1 MKKLMQKGILGILLV
16 LAIFMCIP
24 IEARADDGIVVEKDG
39 DFLYRVEGESDNPE
53 VTIYSY
59 VGSDTDVTVP
69 SEIKGKPVTTLHGT
83 FSGKKTVKKVTVP
96 EGVRLIEYNA
106 FFGCTA
112 LTTVV
117 LPSSLEEMTEYTFYE
132 CTNLKTVSLDTA
144 NSKLTKIGQYSF
156 AYCEKLTGFDIPS
169 SLKELEEGVFFRCS
183 SLKKIIIPDT
193 VEKIDRSAFYECT
206 NVIEIKIP
214 GTVKEASDIA
224 LVGCEKVITAEL
236 PISMV
241 TLANLQ
247 RSDDLETLV
256 IVDDGSTEL
265 PDKDALNEKKKLK
278 KVVFPDSLTSIPRA
292 FCRSVSALEEVKL
305 PANLKI
311 ISNASFSECT
321 NLKTIDLPDTVTEIG
336 AFAFADCTSL
346 KDFTIPD
353 GIKSIGEEAFYNSGI
368 TSLVVPE
375 SVETIDKLAFSHM
388 ANLTNAT
395 FPAGCGITFSDCKNL
410 KTAKITGNPTVI
422 DNYMFYECSQLT
434 DFEIPGSVKKIGY
447 AAFYNTALK
456 EAVIPASVTEI
467 DDWAFADCTSLK
479 DFTIPDGIKSIGEAA
494 FYNSGIT
501 SLVVPESVET
511 IDKLAFSHMAN
522 LVSATIPAG
531 YGITFNGYTSL
542 KTAKIT
548 GNPTAIDD
556 SMFRKCSSLVS
567 IELPDTVT
575 EIGKYAFADC
585 TSLKDFTIP
594 DGIKS
599 IGEAA
604 FYNSG
609 ITSLVVPESVETI
622 DKLAFS
628 HMANL
633 VSATI
638 PAGYGITFNGCTS
651 LKTAKITGNLTAIDD
666 WMFNNCG
673 QLSDFDIP
681 DSVTR
686 IGYSAFSGTA
696 LKEAVIPA
704 GVTEIDDWAFGECQ
718 NLEKAMLPDGLKS
731 IGEAAFYECPELTD
745 SNIPDSVTT
754 LGGYAFSCCPKLKDM
769 TIPDTID
776 NFGECVFEDTPGVTI
791 DTSRKYFIPTV
802 DGIKDLSYTGSEIT
816 QPDMEI
822 TVNGMTLKEDSDYE
836 VSYSSNTE
844 IGTAT
849 MDINF
854 KGQYVGHLTRT
865 FNVVQIE
872 MSDENIT
879 VTGIHN
885 TRYTGKK
892 IVMSKLAV
900 QAGGRTLIPGTDYT
914 VSYKNNLN
922 PGTAEITIAGK
933 GNYTGT
939 VVKTFNILILKGSTY
954 TVGTMKYKVT
964 NAATNGKGTVAI
976 MGTVK
981 AKTDSTF
988 TLLSVPGAV
997 KIGGITY
1004 NVTMVNVGAFS
1015 GYTYLKKVVIG
1026 NGVKAIGSNA
1036 FYGCKSITSIIIG
1049 RGVTAIGGKTFYGC
1063 SKLASISV
1071 LSSSIKLIGK
1081 ETFTRIAAK
1090 PVVAVPKAKLAKYK
1104 QLMKNAGMTTKAV
1117 YRVR

>member
-1 MKKLMQKGILGILLV
+1 MKKLIQKGILGILLV

-24 IEARADDGIVVEKDG
+24 IQARADDGIVVEKDG

-69 SEIKGKPVTTLHGT
+69 SEIKGVPVTTLHGT
-83 FSGKKTVKKVTVP
+83 FSGKETVKTVTIP
-96 EGVRLIEYNA
+96 EGVRLIEYHA
-106 FFGCTA
+106 FHGCTA

-117 LPSSLEEMTEYTFYE
+117 LPSSLEEMTENTFYQ

-321 NLKTIDLPDTVTEIG
+321 NLKTIDLPDTITEIG

-467 DDWAFADCTSLK
+467 DDWAF
-479 DFTIPDGIKSIGEAA
+479 
-494 FYNSGIT
+494 
-501 SLVVPESVET
+501 
-511 IDKLAFSHMAN
+511 
-522 LVSATIPAG
+522 
-531 YGITFNGYTSL
+531 
-542 KTAKIT
+542 
-548 GNPTAIDD
+548 
-556 SMFRKCSSLVS
+556 
-567 IELPDTVT
+567 
-575 EIGKYAFADC
+575 
-585 TSLKDFTIP
+585 
-594 DGIKS
+594 
-599 IGEAA
+599 
-604 FYNSG
+604 
-609 ITSLVVPESVETI
+609 
-622 DKLAFS
+622 
-628 HMANL
+628 
-633 VSATI
+633 
-638 PAGYGITFNGCTS
+638 
-651 LKTAKITGNLTAIDD
+651 
-666 WMFNNCG
+666 
-673 QLSDFDIP
+673 
-681 DSVTR
+681 
-686 IGYSAFSGTA
+686 
-696 LKEAVIPA
+696 
-704 GVTEIDDWAFGECQ
+704 GECQ
-718 NLEKAMLPDGLKS
+718 NLEKAVLSDGLKS
-731 IGEAAFYECPELTD
+731 IGGAAFYECPELTD

-754 LGGYAFSCCPKLKDM
+754 LGDFAFGWCPKLKDM

-776 NFGECVFEDTPGVTI
+776 NFGKCVFANTPGVTI

-802 DGIKDLSYTGSEIT
+802 DGIKDLPYTGSEVT

-822 TVNGMTLKEDSDYE
+822 TVNGVTLKEDSDYE

-844 IGTAT
+844 IGMAT

-865 FNVVQIE
+865 FNVVQTD
-872 MSDENIT
+872 MSGDGIT

-900 QAGGRTLIPGTDYT
+900 QAGGRTLTPGTDYT
-914 VSYKNNLN
+914 VAYKNNLN

-981 AKTDSTF
+981 AKTDRTF
-988 TLLSVPGAV
+988 TSLSVPSAV

-1026 NGVKAIGSNA
+1026 NGIKAIGSNA
-1036 FYGCKSITSIIIG
+1036 FYGCKSIASIIIG

-1090 PVVAVPKAKLAKYK
+1090 PVVVVPKAKLANYK
-1104 QLMKNAGMTTKAV
+1104 RVMKNAGMTTKAV

>member
-1 MKKLMQKGILGILLV
+1 MQKGILGILLV

-69 SEIKGKPVTTLHGT
+69 SKIKGMPVTTLHGT
-83 FSGKKTVKKVTVP
+83 FSGKETVKTVTIP

-117 LPSSLEEMTEYTFYE
+117 LPSSLEEMTEYTFYQ

-531 YGITFNGYTSL
+531 YGITFNG
-542 KTAKIT
+542 
-548 GNPTAIDD
+548 
-556 SMFRKCSSLVS
+556 
-567 IELPDTVT
+567 
-575 EIGKYAFADC
+575 
-585 TSLKDFTIP
+585 
-594 DGIKS
+594 
-599 IGEAA
+599 
-604 FYNSG
+604 
-609 ITSLVVPESVETI
+609 
-622 DKLAFS
+622 
-628 HMANL
+628 
-633 VSATI
+633 
-638 PAGYGITFNGCTS
+638 CTS

-900 QAGGRTLIPGTDYT
+900 QAGGRTLTPGTDYT
-914 VSYKNNLN
+914 VAYKNNLN

-981 AKTDSTF
+981 AKTDRTF
-988 TLLSVPGAV
+988 TSLSVPSAV

-1026 NGVKAIGSNA
+1026 NGIKAIGSNA
-1036 FYGCKSITSIIIG
+1036 FYGCKSIASIIIG

-1090 PVVAVPKAKLAKYK
+1090 PVVVVPKAKLAKYK

>member
-1 MKKLMQKGILGILLV
+1 MKKLIQKGILGILLV

-24 IEARADDGIVVEKDG
+24 IQARADDGIVVEKDG

-69 SEIKGKPVTTLHGT
+69 SEIKGMPVTTLHGT
-83 FSGKKTVKKVTVP
+83 FSGKETVKTVAIP

-117 LPSSLEEMTEYTFYE
+117 LPSSLEEMTEYTFYQ

-144 NSKLTKIGQYSF
+144 NSKLTKIGRYSF

-169 SLKELEEGVFFRCS
+169 SLKELEEFVFAYCS

-193 VEKIDRSAFYECT
+193 VEKIDISAFRMCT
-206 NVIEIKIP
+206 NVTEIKIP
-214 GTVKEASDIA
+214 GTVKEASEFA
-224 LVGCEKVITAEL
+224 LFGCDKVITAEL

-292 FCRSVSALEEVKL
+292 FCRSISALEEVKL

-311 ISNASFSECT
+311 ISNASFSKCT

-467 DDWAFADCTSLK
+467 DDWAF
-479 DFTIPDGIKSIGEAA
+479 
-494 FYNSGIT
+494 
-501 SLVVPESVET
+501 
-511 IDKLAFSHMAN
+511 
-522 LVSATIPAG
+522 
-531 YGITFNGYTSL
+531 
-542 KTAKIT
+542 
-548 GNPTAIDD
+548 
-556 SMFRKCSSLVS
+556 
-567 IELPDTVT
+567 
-575 EIGKYAFADC
+575 
-585 TSLKDFTIP
+585 
-594 DGIKS
+594 
-599 IGEAA
+599 
-604 FYNSG
+604 
-609 ITSLVVPESVETI
+609 
-622 DKLAFS
+622 
-628 HMANL
+628 
-633 VSATI
+633 
-638 PAGYGITFNGCTS
+638 
-651 LKTAKITGNLTAIDD
+651 
-666 WMFNNCG
+666 
-673 QLSDFDIP
+673 
-681 DSVTR
+681 
-686 IGYSAFSGTA
+686 
-696 LKEAVIPA
+696 
-704 GVTEIDDWAFGECQ
+704 GECQ
-718 NLEKAMLPDGLKS
+718 NLEKAVLPDGLKS
-731 IGEAAFYECPELTD
+731 IGGAAFYECPELTD

-802 DGIKDLSYTGSEIT
+802 DGIKDLPYTGSEIT

-822 TVNGMTLKEDSDYE
+822 TVNGVTLKEDSDYE

-844 IGTAT
+844 IGMAT

-879 VTGIHN
+879 VAGIHN

-900 QAGGRTLIPGTDYT
+900 RADGRTLIPGTDYT
-914 VSYKNNLN
+914 VAYKNNLN

-964 NAATNGKGTVAI
+964 NAAINGKGTVAI

-981 AKTDSTF
+981 AKTDRTF
-988 TLLSVPGAV
+988 TLLSVPSTV

-1015 GYTYLKKVVIG
+1015 GYTYLKKVAIG

-1036 FYGCKSITSIIIG
+1036 FYGCKSIASIIIG
-1049 RGVTAIGGKTFYGC
+1049 RGVTAIGSKTFYGC

-1090 PVVAVPKAKLAKYK
+1090 PVVVVPKAKLANYK
-1104 QLMKNAGMTTKAV
+1104 RVMKNAGMTAKAV

>member
-24 IEARADDGIVVEKDG
+24 IQARADDGIVVEKDG

-69 SEIKGKPVTTLHGT
+69 SEIKGKPVTTLYGT
-83 FSGKKTVKKVTVP
+83 FSGNKTVKKVTVP
-96 EGVRLIEYNA
+96 EGVRLIKNLA
-106 FFGCTA
+106 FHGCTA

-117 LPSSLEEMTEYTFYE
+117 LPSSLEEMTEYTFYQ

-144 NSKLTKIGQYSF
+144 NSKLTKIGRYSF

-169 SLKELEEGVFFRCS
+169 LLKELEEGVFAHCS
-183 SLKKIIIPDT
+183 SLEKIIIPDT
-193 VEKIDRSAFYECT
+193 VEKIGGSVFGGCT
-206 NVIEIKIP
+206 NVTEIKIP
-214 GTVKEASDIA
+214 GTVKEASDFA
-224 LVGCEKVITAEL
+224 LFGCDKVITAEL

-247 RSDDLETLV
+247 RSDELETLV
-256 IVDDGSTEL
+256 IIDDGSTAL
-265 PDKDALNEKKKLK
+265 PDKDALNKKKKLK
-278 KVVFPDSLTSIPRA
+278 KVIFPDSLTSIPKA
-292 FCRSVSALEEVKL
+292 FCMSASALEDVKL

-311 ISNASFSECT
+311 ISNASFSGCT

-336 AFAFADCTSL
+336 AFAFESTGLTSI
-346 KDFTIPD
+346 TIP
-353 GIKSIGEEAFYNSGI
+353 A
-368 TSLVVPE
+368 
-375 SVETIDKLAFSHM
+375 SVETVDDTAFIDNTS
-388 ANLTNAT
+388 LTDAT
-395 FPAGCGITFSDCKNL
+395 FPAGKGISFEGCTSLVNV
-410 KTAKITGNPTVI
+410 KINNNPTKI
-422 DNYMFYECSQLT
+422 DDSMFRKCSSL
-434 DFEIPGSVKKIGY
+434 
-447 AAFYNTALK
+447 
-456 EAVIPASVTEI
+456 ASIELPDTVTEI
-467 DDWAFADCTSLK
+467 GKYAFADCTGLK

-494 FYNSGIT
+494 FYNSGLT

-531 YGITFNGYTSL
+531 YGIIFNGCTSL

-556 SMFRKCSSLVS
+556 
-567 IELPDTVT
+567 
-575 EIGKYAFADC
+575 
-585 TSLKDFTIP
+585 
-594 DGIKS
+594 
-599 IGEAA
+599 
-604 FYNSG
+604 
-609 ITSLVVPESVETI
+609 
-622 DKLAFS
+622 
-628 HMANL
+628 
-633 VSATI
+633 
-638 PAGYGITFNGCTS
+638 
-651 LKTAKITGNLTAIDD
+651 

-673 QLSDFDIP
+673 QLADFDIP
-681 DSVTR
+681 DSVTK
-686 IGYSAFSGTA
+686 IGYAAFSGTA

-718 NLEKAMLPDGLKS
+718 NLEKAVLPDGLKS

-754 LGGYAFSCCPKLKDM
+754 LGDFAFGWCPKLKDM

-865 FNVVQIE
+865 FNVVKTD
-872 MSDENIT
+872 MSGDGIA

-900 QAGGRTLIPGTDYT
+900 QAGGKTLTLGTDYT
-914 VSYKNNLN
+914 VAYKNNLN
-922 PGTAEITIAGK
+922 PGTAEITITGK

-939 VVKTFNILILKGSTY
+939 VVKTFNILILKGVTY

-964 NAATNGKGTVAI
+964 NAATDGKGTVAI

-981 AKTDSTF
+981 AKTDRTF
-988 TLLSVPGAV
+988 TSLSVPSAV

-1036 FYGCKSITSIIIG
+1036 FYGCKSIASIIIG

-1090 PVVAVPKAKLAKYK
+1090 PVVVVPKANLAKYK

>member
-24 IEARADDGIVVEKDG
+24 IQARADDGIVVEKDG

-69 SEIKGKPVTTLHGT
+69 SEIKGMPVTTLHGT
-83 FSGKKTVKKVTVP
+83 FSGKETVKTVTIP

-117 LPSSLEEMTEYTFYE
+117 LPSSLEEMTENTFYQ

-169 SLKELEEGVFFRCS
+169 SLKELEEFVFAYCS

-193 VEKIDRSAFYECT
+193 VEKIDISAFRMCT
-206 NVIEIKIP
+206 NVTEIKIP
-214 GTVKEASDIA
+214 GTVKEASEFA
-224 LVGCEKVITAEL
+224 LFGCDKVITAEL

-292 FCRSVSALEEVKL
+292 FCRSVSALEEVNL

-336 AFAFADCTSL
+336 AFAFANCTSL

-388 ANLTNAT
+388 ANLTNVT

-467 DDWAFADCTSLK
+467 DDWAF
-479 DFTIPDGIKSIGEAA
+479 
-494 FYNSGIT
+494 
-501 SLVVPESVET
+501 
-511 IDKLAFSHMAN
+511 
-522 LVSATIPAG
+522 
-531 YGITFNGYTSL
+531 
-542 KTAKIT
+542 
-548 GNPTAIDD
+548 
-556 SMFRKCSSLVS
+556 
-567 IELPDTVT
+567 
-575 EIGKYAFADC
+575 
-585 TSLKDFTIP
+585 
-594 DGIKS
+594 
-599 IGEAA
+599 
-604 FYNSG
+604 
-609 ITSLVVPESVETI
+609 
-622 DKLAFS
+622 
-628 HMANL
+628 
-633 VSATI
+633 
-638 PAGYGITFNGCTS
+638 
-651 LKTAKITGNLTAIDD
+651 
-666 WMFNNCG
+666 
-673 QLSDFDIP
+673 
-681 DSVTR
+681 
-686 IGYSAFSGTA
+686 
-696 LKEAVIPA
+696 
-704 GVTEIDDWAFGECQ
+704 GECQ
-718 NLEKAMLPDGLKS
+718 NLEKAVLSDGLKS
-731 IGEAAFYECPELTD
+731 IGGAAFYECPELTD

-754 LGGYAFSCCPKLKDM
+754 LGDFAFGWCPKLKDM

-776 NFGECVFEDTPGVTI
+776 NFGKCVFANTPGVTI

-802 DGIKDLSYTGSEIT
+802 DGIKDLPYTGSEVT

-822 TVNGMTLKEDSDYE
+822 TVNGVTLKEDSDYE

-844 IGTAT
+844 IGMAT

-865 FNVVQIE
+865 FNVVQTD
-872 MSDENIT
+872 MSGDGIT

-900 QAGGRTLIPGTDYT
+900 QAGGRTLTPGTDYT
-914 VSYKNNLN
+914 VAYKNNLN
-922 PGTAEITIAGK
+922 PGTAEITITGK

-981 AKTDSTF
+981 AKTDRTF
-988 TLLSVPGAV
+988 TSLSVPSAV

-1015 GYTYLKKVVIG
+1015 GYTYLKKVAIG

-1036 FYGCKSITSIIIG
+1036 FYGCKSIASIIIG

-1090 PVVAVPKAKLAKYK
+1090 PVVVVPKAKLANYK
-1104 QLMKNAGMTTKAV
+1104 RVMKNAGMTTKAV

>member
-69 SEIKGKPVTTLHGT
+69 SKIKGMPVTTLHGT
-83 FSGKKTVKKVTVP
+83 FSGKETVKTVTIP

-117 LPSSLEEMTEYTFYE
+117 LPSSLEEMTEYTFYQ

-456 EAVIPASVTEI
+456 EAVIPA
-467 DDWAFADCTSLK
+467 
-479 DFTIPDGIKSIGEAA
+479 
-494 FYNSGIT
+494 
-501 SLVVPESVET
+501 
-511 IDKLAFSHMAN
+511 
-522 LVSATIPAG
+522 
-531 YGITFNGYTSL
+531 
-542 KTAKIT
+542 
-548 GNPTAIDD
+548 
-556 SMFRKCSSLVS
+556 
-567 IELPDTVT
+567 
-575 EIGKYAFADC
+575 
-585 TSLKDFTIP
+585 
-594 DGIKS
+594 
-599 IGEAA
+599 
-604 FYNSG
+604 
-609 ITSLVVPESVETI
+609 
-622 DKLAFS
+622 
-628 HMANL
+628 
-633 VSATI
+633 
-638 PAGYGITFNGCTS
+638 
-651 LKTAKITGNLTAIDD
+651 
-666 WMFNNCG
+666 
-673 QLSDFDIP
+673 
-681 DSVTR
+681 
-686 IGYSAFSGTA
+686 
-696 LKEAVIPA
+696 

-900 QAGGRTLIPGTDYT
+900 QAGGRTLTPGTDYT
-914 VSYKNNLN
+914 VAYKNNLN

-981 AKTDSTF
+981 AKTDRTF
-988 TLLSVPGAV
+988 TSLSVPSAV

-1036 FYGCKSITSIIIG
+1036 FYGCKSIASIIIG

-1090 PVVAVPKAKLAKYK
+1090 PVVVVPKAKLAKYK

>member
-69 SEIKGKPVTTLHGT
+69 SKIKGMPVTTLHGT
-83 FSGKKTVKKVTVP
+83 FSGKETVKTVTIP

-117 LPSSLEEMTEYTFYE
+117 LPSSLEEMTEYTFYQ

-169 SLKELEEGVFFRCS
+169 SVKELEEFVFAYCS

-193 VEKIDRSAFYECT
+193 VEKIDISAFRECT
-206 NVIEIKIP
+206 NVTEIKIP
-214 GTVKEASDIA
+214 GTVKEASEFA
-224 LVGCEKVITAEL
+224 LVGCDKVITAEL

-456 EAVIPASVTEI
+456 EAVIPA
-467 DDWAFADCTSLK
+467 
-479 DFTIPDGIKSIGEAA
+479 
-494 FYNSGIT
+494 
-501 SLVVPESVET
+501 
-511 IDKLAFSHMAN
+511 
-522 LVSATIPAG
+522 
-531 YGITFNGYTSL
+531 
-542 KTAKIT
+542 
-548 GNPTAIDD
+548 
-556 SMFRKCSSLVS
+556 
-567 IELPDTVT
+567 
-575 EIGKYAFADC
+575 
-585 TSLKDFTIP
+585 
-594 DGIKS
+594 
-599 IGEAA
+599 
-604 FYNSG
+604 
-609 ITSLVVPESVETI
+609 
-622 DKLAFS
+622 
-628 HMANL
+628 
-633 VSATI
+633 
-638 PAGYGITFNGCTS
+638 
-651 LKTAKITGNLTAIDD
+651 
-666 WMFNNCG
+666 
-673 QLSDFDIP
+673 
-681 DSVTR
+681 
-686 IGYSAFSGTA
+686 
-696 LKEAVIPA
+696 

-900 QAGGRTLIPGTDYT
+900 QAGGRTLTPGTDYT
-914 VSYKNNLN
+914 VAYKNNLN

-981 AKTDSTF
+981 AKTDRTF
-988 TLLSVPGAV
+988 TSLSVPSAV

-1026 NGVKAIGSNA
+1026 NGIKAIGSNA
-1036 FYGCKSITSIIIG
+1036 FYGCKSIASIIIG

-1090 PVVAVPKAKLAKYK
+1090 PVVVVPKAKLAKYK

>member
-1 MKKLMQKGILGILLV
+1 MKKLIQRGILGILLV

-24 IEARADDGIVVEKDG
+24 IQARADDGIVVEKDG
-39 DFLYRVEGESDNPE
+39 DFLYRVEGESNNPE

-69 SEIKGKPVTTLHGT
+69 SKIKGMPVTTLHGT
-83 FSGKKTVKKVTVP
+83 FSSKKTVKKVTIP

-106 FFGCTA
+106 FYGCTD

-117 LPSSLEEMTEYTFYE
+117 LPSSLEEMTEYTFYQ

-144 NSKLTKIGQYSF
+144 NSKLTKIGKYSF

-169 SLKELEEGVFFRCS
+169 SVKELEEFVFAYCS

-193 VEKIDRSAFYECT
+193 VEKIDISAFRECT
-206 NVIEIKIP
+206 NVTEIKIP
-214 GTVKEASDIA
+214 GTVKEASEFA
-224 LVGCEKVITAEL
+224 LVGCDKVITAEL

-278 KVVFPDSLTSIPRA
+278 KVVFPDSLTSIPKA

-395 FPAGCGITFSDCKNL
+395 FPAGCGITFSGCKNL

-467 DDWAFADCTSLK
+467 DDWAF
-479 DFTIPDGIKSIGEAA
+479 
-494 FYNSGIT
+494 
-501 SLVVPESVET
+501 
-511 IDKLAFSHMAN
+511 
-522 LVSATIPAG
+522 
-531 YGITFNGYTSL
+531 
-542 KTAKIT
+542 
-548 GNPTAIDD
+548 
-556 SMFRKCSSLVS
+556 
-567 IELPDTVT
+567 
-575 EIGKYAFADC
+575 
-585 TSLKDFTIP
+585 
-594 DGIKS
+594 
-599 IGEAA
+599 
-604 FYNSG
+604 
-609 ITSLVVPESVETI
+609 
-622 DKLAFS
+622 
-628 HMANL
+628 
-633 VSATI
+633 
-638 PAGYGITFNGCTS
+638 
-651 LKTAKITGNLTAIDD
+651 
-666 WMFNNCG
+666 
-673 QLSDFDIP
+673 
-681 DSVTR
+681 
-686 IGYSAFSGTA
+686 
-696 LKEAVIPA
+696 
-704 GVTEIDDWAFGECQ
+704 GECQ
-718 NLEKAMLPDGLKS
+718 NLEKAVLPDGLKS
-731 IGEAAFYECPELTD
+731 IGGAAFYECPELTD

-754 LGGYAFSCCPKLKDM
+754 LGDFAFGWCPKLKDV

-776 NFGECVFEDTPGVTI
+776 NFGKCVFVNTPGVTI
-791 DTSRKYFIPTV
+791 DTSRKYFVPTV
-802 DGIKDLSYTGSEIT
+802 DGIKDLPYTGSEVA
-816 QPDMEI
+816 QPDMDI
-822 TVNGMTLKEDSDYE
+822 TVNGVTLEEDSDYE

-865 FNVVQIE
+865 FNVVQID

-1090 PVVAVPKAKLAKYK
+1090 PVVVVPKAKLAKYK

>member
-1 MKKLMQKGILGILLV
+1 MKKLIQRGILGILLV

-24 IEARADDGIVVEKDG
+24 IQARADDGIVVEKDG

-69 SEIKGKPVTTLHGT
+69 SEIKGVPVTTLHGT
-83 FSGKKTVKKVTVP
+83 FSGKETVKTVTIP
-96 EGVRLIEYNA
+96 EGVRLIEYHA
-106 FFGCTA
+106 FHGCTA

-117 LPSSLEEMTEYTFYE
+117 LPSSLEEMTENTFYQ

-336 AFAFADCTSL
+336 AFAFANCTSL

-467 DDWAFADCTSLK
+467 DDWAF
-479 DFTIPDGIKSIGEAA
+479 
-494 FYNSGIT
+494 
-501 SLVVPESVET
+501 
-511 IDKLAFSHMAN
+511 
-522 LVSATIPAG
+522 
-531 YGITFNGYTSL
+531 
-542 KTAKIT
+542 
-548 GNPTAIDD
+548 
-556 SMFRKCSSLVS
+556 
-567 IELPDTVT
+567 
-575 EIGKYAFADC
+575 
-585 TSLKDFTIP
+585 
-594 DGIKS
+594 
-599 IGEAA
+599 
-604 FYNSG
+604 
-609 ITSLVVPESVETI
+609 
-622 DKLAFS
+622 
-628 HMANL
+628 
-633 VSATI
+633 
-638 PAGYGITFNGCTS
+638 
-651 LKTAKITGNLTAIDD
+651 
-666 WMFNNCG
+666 
-673 QLSDFDIP
+673 
-681 DSVTR
+681 
-686 IGYSAFSGTA
+686 
-696 LKEAVIPA
+696 
-704 GVTEIDDWAFGECQ
+704 GECQ
-718 NLEKAMLPDGLKS
+718 NLEKAVLSDGLKS
-731 IGEAAFYECPELTD
+731 IGGAAFYECPELTD

-754 LGGYAFSCCPKLKDM
+754 LGDFAFGWCPKLKDM

-776 NFGECVFEDTPGVTI
+776 NFGKCVFANTPGVTI

-802 DGIKDLSYTGSEIT
+802 DGIKDLPYTGSEVT

-879 VTGIHN
+879 VAGIHN

-914 VSYKNNLN
+914 VAYKNNLN

-964 NAATNGKGTVAI
+964 NAATDGKGTVAI

-981 AKTDSTF
+981 AKTDRTF
-988 TLLSVPGAV
+988 TLLSVPGTV

-1036 FYGCKSITSIIIG
+1036 FYGCKSIASIIIG

-1090 PVVAVPKAKLAKYK
+1090 PVVVVPKAKLANYK
-1104 QLMKNAGMTTKAV
+1104 RVMKNAGMTTKAV

>member
-24 IEARADDGIVVEKDG
+24 IQARADDGIVVEKDG

-69 SEIKGKPVTTLHGT
+69 SEIKGKPVTTLYGT
-83 FSGKKTVKKVTVP
+83 FSGNKTVKKVTVP
-96 EGVRLIEYNA
+96 EGVRLIKNLA
-106 FFGCTA
+106 FHGCTA

-117 LPSSLEEMTEYTFYE
+117 LPSSLEEMTEYTFYQ

-144 NSKLTKIGQYSF
+144 NSKLTKIGRYSF

-169 SLKELEEGVFFRCS
+169 LLKELEEGVFADCS
-183 SLKKIIIPDT
+183 SLEKIIIPDT
-193 VEKIDRSAFYECT
+193 VEKIGGSVFGGCT
-206 NVIEIKIP
+206 NVTEIKIP
-214 GTVKEASDIA
+214 GTVKEASDFA
-224 LVGCEKVITAEL
+224 LFGCDKVITAEL

-247 RSDDLETLV
+247 RSDELETLV
-256 IVDDGSTEL
+256 IIDDGRTAL
-265 PDKDALNEKKKLK
+265 PDKDALNKKKKLK
-278 KVVFPDSLTSIPRA
+278 KVVFPDSLTSIPKA
-292 FCRSVSALEEVKL
+292 FCMSASALEDVKL

-311 ISNASFSECT
+311 ISNASFSGCT

-336 AFAFADCTSL
+336 AFAFKSTGLTSI
-346 KDFTIPD
+346 TIP
-353 GIKSIGEEAFYNSGI
+353 A
-368 TSLVVPE
+368 
-375 SVETIDKLAFSHM
+375 SVETVDDTAFIDNTS
-388 ANLTNAT
+388 LTDAT
-395 FPAGCGITFSDCKNL
+395 FPAGKGISFEGCTSLVNV
-410 KTAKITGNPTVI
+410 KINNNPTKI
-422 DNYMFYECSQLT
+422 DDSMFRKCSSL
-434 DFEIPGSVKKIGY
+434 
-447 AAFYNTALK
+447 
-456 EAVIPASVTEI
+456 ASIELPDTVTEI
-467 DDWAFADCTSLK
+467 GKYAFADCTSLK
-479 DFTIPDGIKSIGEAA
+479 DFIIPDGIKSIGEAA

-531 YGITFNGYTSL
+531 YGITFS
-542 KTAKIT
+542 
-548 GNPTAIDD
+548 
-556 SMFRKCSSLVS
+556 
-567 IELPDTVT
+567 
-575 EIGKYAFADC
+575 
-585 TSLKDFTIP
+585 
-594 DGIKS
+594 
-599 IGEAA
+599 
-604 FYNSG
+604 
-609 ITSLVVPESVETI
+609 
-622 DKLAFS
+622 
-628 HMANL
+628 
-633 VSATI
+633 
-638 PAGYGITFNGCTS
+638 GCTS

-718 NLEKAMLPDGLKS
+718 NLEKAVLPDGLKS

-802 DGIKDLSYTGSEIT
+802 EGIKDLSYTGSEIT

-865 FNVVQIE
+865 FNVVQTD
-872 MSDENIT
+872 MSGDGIT

-900 QAGGRTLIPGTDYT
+900 QAGGRTLTPGTDYT
-914 VSYKNNLN
+914 VAYKNNLN
-922 PGTAEITIAGK
+922 PGTAEITITGK

-981 AKTDSTF
+981 AKTDRTF
-988 TLLSVPGAV
+988 TSLSVPSAV

-1036 FYGCKSITSIIIG
+1036 FYGCKSIASIIIG
-1049 RGVTAIGGKTFYGC
+1049 RGVTAIGSKTFYGC

-1090 PVVAVPKAKLAKYK
+1090 PVVVVPKAKLANYK
-1104 QLMKNAGMTTKAV
+1104 RVMKNAGMTTKAV

>member
-1 MKKLMQKGILGILLV
+1 MKKLIQRGILGILLV

-24 IEARADDGIVVEKDG
+24 IQARADDGIVVEKDG

-69 SEIKGKPVTTLHGT
+69 SEIKGMPVTTLHGT
-83 FSGKKTVKKVTVP
+83 FSGKETVKTVTIP

-117 LPSSLEEMTEYTFYE
+117 LPSSLEEMTENTFYQ

-169 SLKELEEGVFFRCS
+169 SLKELEEFVFAYCS

-193 VEKIDRSAFYECT
+193 VEKIDISAFRMCT
-206 NVIEIKIP
+206 NVTEIKIP
-214 GTVKEASDIA
+214 GTVKEASEFA
-224 LVGCEKVITAEL
+224 LFGCDKVITAEL

-467 DDWAFADCTSLK
+467 DDWAF
-479 DFTIPDGIKSIGEAA
+479 
-494 FYNSGIT
+494 
-501 SLVVPESVET
+501 
-511 IDKLAFSHMAN
+511 
-522 LVSATIPAG
+522 
-531 YGITFNGYTSL
+531 
-542 KTAKIT
+542 
-548 GNPTAIDD
+548 
-556 SMFRKCSSLVS
+556 
-567 IELPDTVT
+567 
-575 EIGKYAFADC
+575 
-585 TSLKDFTIP
+585 
-594 DGIKS
+594 
-599 IGEAA
+599 
-604 FYNSG
+604 
-609 ITSLVVPESVETI
+609 
-622 DKLAFS
+622 
-628 HMANL
+628 
-633 VSATI
+633 
-638 PAGYGITFNGCTS
+638 
-651 LKTAKITGNLTAIDD
+651 
-666 WMFNNCG
+666 
-673 QLSDFDIP
+673 
-681 DSVTR
+681 
-686 IGYSAFSGTA
+686 
-696 LKEAVIPA
+696 
-704 GVTEIDDWAFGECQ
+704 GECQ
-718 NLEKAMLPDGLKS
+718 NLEKAVLSDGLKS
-731 IGEAAFYECPELTD
+731 IGGAAFYECPELTD

-754 LGGYAFSCCPKLKDM
+754 LGDFAFGWCPKLKDM

-776 NFGECVFEDTPGVTI
+776 NFGKCVFANTPGVTI

-802 DGIKDLSYTGSEIT
+802 DGIKDLPYTGSEVT

-822 TVNGMTLKEDSDYE
+822 TVNGVTLKEDSDYE

-844 IGTAT
+844 IGMAT

-865 FNVVQIE
+865 FNVVQTD
-872 MSDENIT
+872 MSGDGIT

-900 QAGGRTLIPGTDYT
+900 QAGGRTLTPGTDYT
-914 VSYKNNLN
+914 VAYKNNLN
-922 PGTAEITIAGK
+922 PGTAEITITGK

-981 AKTDSTF
+981 AKTDRTF
-988 TLLSVPGAV
+988 TSLSVPSAV

-1026 NGVKAIGSNA
+1026 NGIKAIGSNA
-1036 FYGCKSITSIIIG
+1036 FYGCKSIVSIIIG

-1090 PVVAVPKAKLAKYK
+1090 PVVVVPKAKLANYK
-1104 QLMKNAGMTTKAV
+1104 RVMKNAGMTTKAV

>member
-1 MKKLMQKGILGILLV
+1 MKKLIQRGILGILLV

-69 SEIKGKPVTTLHGT
+69 SKIKGMPVTTLHGT
-83 FSGKKTVKKVTVP
+83 FSGKETVKKVTIP

-117 LPSSLEEMTEYTFYE
+117 LPSSLEEMTENTFYQ

-169 SLKELEEGVFFRCS
+169 SLKELEEFVFAYCS

-193 VEKIDRSAFYECT
+193 VEKIDISAFRMCT
-206 NVIEIKIP
+206 NVTEIKIP
-214 GTVKEASDIA
+214 GTVKEASEFA
-224 LVGCEKVITAEL
+224 LFGCDKVITAEL

-311 ISNASFSECT
+311 ISNASFSKCT

-467 DDWAFADCTSLK
+467 DDWAF
-479 DFTIPDGIKSIGEAA
+479 
-494 FYNSGIT
+494 
-501 SLVVPESVET
+501 
-511 IDKLAFSHMAN
+511 
-522 LVSATIPAG
+522 
-531 YGITFNGYTSL
+531 
-542 KTAKIT
+542 
-548 GNPTAIDD
+548 
-556 SMFRKCSSLVS
+556 
-567 IELPDTVT
+567 
-575 EIGKYAFADC
+575 
-585 TSLKDFTIP
+585 
-594 DGIKS
+594 
-599 IGEAA
+599 
-604 FYNSG
+604 
-609 ITSLVVPESVETI
+609 
-622 DKLAFS
+622 
-628 HMANL
+628 
-633 VSATI
+633 
-638 PAGYGITFNGCTS
+638 
-651 LKTAKITGNLTAIDD
+651 
-666 WMFNNCG
+666 
-673 QLSDFDIP
+673 
-681 DSVTR
+681 
-686 IGYSAFSGTA
+686 
-696 LKEAVIPA
+696 
-704 GVTEIDDWAFGECQ
+704 GECQ
-718 NLEKAMLPDGLKS
+718 NLEKAVLSDGLKS
-731 IGEAAFYECPELTD
+731 IGGAAFYECPELTD

-754 LGGYAFSCCPKLKDM
+754 LGDFAFGWCPKLKDM

-776 NFGECVFEDTPGVTI
+776 NFGKCVFANTPGVTI

-802 DGIKDLSYTGSEIT
+802 DGIKDLPYTGSEVT

-822 TVNGMTLKEDSDYE
+822 TVNGVTLKEDSDYE

-865 FNVVQIE
+865 FNVVQTD
-872 MSDENIT
+872 MSGDGIT

-900 QAGGRTLIPGTDYT
+900 QAGGRTLTPGTDYT
-914 VSYKNNLN
+914 VAYKNNLN
-922 PGTAEITIAGK
+922 PGTAEITITGK

-981 AKTDSTF
+981 AKTDRTF
-988 TLLSVPGAV
+988 TSLSVPSAV

-1026 NGVKAIGSNA
+1026 NGIKAIGSNA
-1036 FYGCKSITSIIIG
+1036 FYGCKSIASIIIG

-1090 PVVAVPKAKLAKYK
+1090 PVVVVPKAKLANYK
-1104 QLMKNAGMTTKAV
+1104 RVMKNAGMTTKAV

>member
-1 MKKLMQKGILGILLV
+1 MKKLIQKGILGILLV

-24 IEARADDGIVVEKDG
+24 IQARADDGIVVEKDG

-69 SEIKGKPVTTLHGT
+69 SEIKGMPVTTLHGT
-83 FSGKKTVKKVTVP
+83 FSGKETVKKVTVS
-96 EGVRLIEYNA
+96 EGVRLIEYHA
-106 FFGCTA
+106 FHGCTA

-117 LPSSLEEMTEYTFYE
+117 LPSSLGEMTENTFYQ

-169 SLKELEEGVFFRCS
+169 SLKELEEGVFAYCS

-193 VEKIDRSAFYECT
+193 VEKIDISAFRMCT
-206 NVIEIKIP
+206 NVTEIKIP
-214 GTVKEASDIA
+214 GTVKEASEFA
-224 LVGCEKVITAEL
+224 LFGCDKVITAEL

-311 ISNASFSECT
+311 ISNASFSGCT

-467 DDWAFADCTSLK
+467 DDWAF
-479 DFTIPDGIKSIGEAA
+479 
-494 FYNSGIT
+494 
-501 SLVVPESVET
+501 
-511 IDKLAFSHMAN
+511 
-522 LVSATIPAG
+522 
-531 YGITFNGYTSL
+531 
-542 KTAKIT
+542 
-548 GNPTAIDD
+548 
-556 SMFRKCSSLVS
+556 
-567 IELPDTVT
+567 
-575 EIGKYAFADC
+575 
-585 TSLKDFTIP
+585 
-594 DGIKS
+594 
-599 IGEAA
+599 
-604 FYNSG
+604 
-609 ITSLVVPESVETI
+609 
-622 DKLAFS
+622 
-628 HMANL
+628 
-633 VSATI
+633 
-638 PAGYGITFNGCTS
+638 
-651 LKTAKITGNLTAIDD
+651 
-666 WMFNNCG
+666 
-673 QLSDFDIP
+673 
-681 DSVTR
+681 
-686 IGYSAFSGTA
+686 
-696 LKEAVIPA
+696 
-704 GVTEIDDWAFGECQ
+704 GECQ
-718 NLEKAMLPDGLKS
+718 NLEKAVLSDGLKS

-865 FNVVQIE
+865 FNVVKTD
-872 MSDENIT
+872 MSGDGIT

-900 QAGGRTLIPGTDYT
+900 QAGGRTLTPGTDYT
-914 VSYKNNLN
+914 VAYKNNLN
-922 PGTAEITIAGK
+922 PGTAEITITGK

-939 VVKTFNILILKGSTY
+939 VVKTFNILILKGVTY

-964 NAATNGKGTVAI
+964 NAATDGKGTVAI

-981 AKTDSTF
+981 AKTDRTF
-988 TLLSVPGAV
+988 TSLSVPSAV

-1036 FYGCKSITSIIIG
+1036 FYGCKSIASIIIG

-1090 PVVAVPKAKLAKYK
+1090 PVVVVPKAKLANYK
-1104 QLMKNAGMTTKAV
+1104 RVMKNAGMTTKAV

>member
-24 IEARADDGIVVEKDG
+24 IQARADDGIVVEKDG

-69 SEIKGKPVTTLHGT
+69 SEIKGMPVTTLHGT
-83 FSGKKTVKKVTVP
+83 FSGKETVKTVTIS

-117 LPSSLEEMTEYTFYE
+117 LPSSLEEMTENTFYQ

-144 NSKLTKIGQYSF
+144 NSKLTKIGRYSF

-169 SLKELEEGVFFRCS
+169 SLKELEEFVFAYCS

-193 VEKIDRSAFYECT
+193 VEKIDISAFRMCT
-206 NVIEIKIP
+206 NVTEIKIP
-214 GTVKEASDIA
+214 GTVKEASEFA
-224 LVGCEKVITAEL
+224 LFGCDKVITAEL

-467 DDWAFADCTSLK
+467 DDWAF
-479 DFTIPDGIKSIGEAA
+479 
-494 FYNSGIT
+494 
-501 SLVVPESVET
+501 
-511 IDKLAFSHMAN
+511 
-522 LVSATIPAG
+522 
-531 YGITFNGYTSL
+531 
-542 KTAKIT
+542 
-548 GNPTAIDD
+548 
-556 SMFRKCSSLVS
+556 
-567 IELPDTVT
+567 
-575 EIGKYAFADC
+575 
-585 TSLKDFTIP
+585 
-594 DGIKS
+594 
-599 IGEAA
+599 
-604 FYNSG
+604 
-609 ITSLVVPESVETI
+609 
-622 DKLAFS
+622 
-628 HMANL
+628 
-633 VSATI
+633 
-638 PAGYGITFNGCTS
+638 
-651 LKTAKITGNLTAIDD
+651 
-666 WMFNNCG
+666 
-673 QLSDFDIP
+673 
-681 DSVTR
+681 
-686 IGYSAFSGTA
+686 
-696 LKEAVIPA
+696 
-704 GVTEIDDWAFGECQ
+704 GECQ
-718 NLEKAMLPDGLKS
+718 NLEKAVLSDGLKS
-731 IGEAAFYECPELTD
+731 IGGAAFYECPELTD

-754 LGGYAFSCCPKLKDM
+754 LGDFAFGWCPKLKDM

-776 NFGECVFEDTPGVTI
+776 NFGKCVFANTPGVTI

-802 DGIKDLSYTGSEIT
+802 DSIKDLPYTGSEVT

-822 TVNGMTLKEDSDYE
+822 TVNGVTLKEDSDYE

-865 FNVVQIE
+865 FNVVQTD
-872 MSDENIT
+872 MSGDGIT

-900 QAGGRTLIPGTDYT
+900 QAGGRTLTPGTDYT
-914 VSYKNNLN
+914 VAYKNNLN

-981 AKTDSTF
+981 AKTDRTF
-988 TLLSVPGAV
+988 TSLSVPSAV

-1026 NGVKAIGSNA
+1026 NGIKAIGSNA
-1036 FYGCKSITSIIIG
+1036 FYGCKSIASIIIG

-1063 SKLASISV
+1063 NKLASISV

-1090 PVVAVPKAKLAKYK
+1090 PVVVVPKAKLAKYK

>member
-24 IEARADDGIVVEKDG
+24 IQARADDGIVVEKDG

-69 SEIKGKPVTTLHGT
+69 SEIKGVPVTTLHGT
-83 FSGKKTVKKVTVP
+83 FSGKETVKTVTIP
-96 EGVRLIEYNA
+96 EGVRLIEYHA
-106 FFGCTA
+106 FHGCTA

-117 LPSSLEEMTEYTFYE
+117 LPSSLEEMTENTFYQ

-292 FCRSVSALEEVKL
+292 FCRSVSALEEVNL

-467 DDWAFADCTSLK
+467 DDWAF
-479 DFTIPDGIKSIGEAA
+479 
-494 FYNSGIT
+494 
-501 SLVVPESVET
+501 
-511 IDKLAFSHMAN
+511 
-522 LVSATIPAG
+522 
-531 YGITFNGYTSL
+531 
-542 KTAKIT
+542 
-548 GNPTAIDD
+548 
-556 SMFRKCSSLVS
+556 
-567 IELPDTVT
+567 
-575 EIGKYAFADC
+575 
-585 TSLKDFTIP
+585 
-594 DGIKS
+594 
-599 IGEAA
+599 
-604 FYNSG
+604 
-609 ITSLVVPESVETI
+609 
-622 DKLAFS
+622 
-628 HMANL
+628 
-633 VSATI
+633 
-638 PAGYGITFNGCTS
+638 
-651 LKTAKITGNLTAIDD
+651 
-666 WMFNNCG
+666 
-673 QLSDFDIP
+673 
-681 DSVTR
+681 
-686 IGYSAFSGTA
+686 
-696 LKEAVIPA
+696 
-704 GVTEIDDWAFGECQ
+704 GECQ
-718 NLEKAMLPDGLKS
+718 NLEKAVLSDGLKS
-731 IGEAAFYECPELTD
+731 IGGAAFYECPELTD

-754 LGGYAFSCCPKLKDM
+754 LGDFAFGWCPKLKDM

-776 NFGECVFEDTPGVTI
+776 NFGKCVFANTPGVTI

-802 DGIKDLSYTGSEIT
+802 DGIKDLPYTGSEVT

-822 TVNGMTLKEDSDYE
+822 TVNGVTLKEDSDYE

-844 IGTAT
+844 IGMAT

-865 FNVVQIE
+865 FNVVQTD
-872 MSDENIT
+872 MSGDGIT

-900 QAGGRTLIPGTDYT
+900 QAGGRTLTPGTDYT
-914 VSYKNNLN
+914 VAYKNNLN

-981 AKTDSTF
+981 AKTDRTF
-988 TLLSVPGAV
+988 TLLSVPGTV

-1036 FYGCKSITSIIIG
+1036 FYGCKSIASIIIG

-1090 PVVAVPKAKLAKYK
+1090 PVVVVPKAKLAKYK

>member
-1 MKKLMQKGILGILLV
+1 MKKLIQRGILGILLV

-24 IEARADDGIVVEKDG
+24 IQARADDGIVEKDG

-83 FSGKKTVKKVTVP
+83 FSGKETVKKVTVP
-96 EGVRLIEYNA
+96 EGVRLIEYHA
-106 FFGCTA
+106 FHGCTA

-117 LPSSLEEMTEYTFYE
+117 LPSSLEEMTEYTFYQ

-156 AYCEKLTGFDIPS
+156 ADCGKLTGFDIPS

-193 VEKIDRSAFYECT
+193 VEKIDSSAFRECT
-206 NVIEIKIP
+206 NVTEIKIP

-467 DDWAFADCTSLK
+467 DDWAF
-479 DFTIPDGIKSIGEAA
+479 
-494 FYNSGIT
+494 
-501 SLVVPESVET
+501 
-511 IDKLAFSHMAN
+511 
-522 LVSATIPAG
+522 
-531 YGITFNGYTSL
+531 
-542 KTAKIT
+542 
-548 GNPTAIDD
+548 
-556 SMFRKCSSLVS
+556 
-567 IELPDTVT
+567 
-575 EIGKYAFADC
+575 
-585 TSLKDFTIP
+585 
-594 DGIKS
+594 
-599 IGEAA
+599 
-604 FYNSG
+604 
-609 ITSLVVPESVETI
+609 
-622 DKLAFS
+622 
-628 HMANL
+628 
-633 VSATI
+633 
-638 PAGYGITFNGCTS
+638 
-651 LKTAKITGNLTAIDD
+651 
-666 WMFNNCG
+666 
-673 QLSDFDIP
+673 
-681 DSVTR
+681 
-686 IGYSAFSGTA
+686 
-696 LKEAVIPA
+696 
-704 GVTEIDDWAFGECQ
+704 GECQ
-718 NLEKAMLPDGLKS
+718 NLEKAVLSDGLKS
-731 IGEAAFYECPELTD
+731 IGGAAFYECPELTD

-754 LGGYAFSCCPKLKDM
+754 LGDFAFGWCPKLKDM

-776 NFGECVFEDTPGVTI
+776 NFGKCVFANTPGVTI

-802 DGIKDLSYTGSEIT
+802 DGIKDLPYTGSEVT

-822 TVNGMTLKEDSDYE
+822 TVNGVTLKEDSDYE

-844 IGTAT
+844 IGMAT

-879 VTGIHN
+879 VAGIHN

-900 QAGGRTLIPGTDYT
+900 RADGRTLIPGTDYT
-914 VSYKNNLN
+914 VAYKNNLN

-964 NAATNGKGTVAI
+964 NAAINGKGTVAI

-981 AKTDSTF
+981 AKTDRTF
-988 TLLSVPGAV
+988 TLLSVPSTV

-1015 GYTYLKKVVIG
+1015 GYTYLKKVAIG

-1036 FYGCKSITSIIIG
+1036 FYGCKSIASIIIG

-1090 PVVAVPKAKLAKYK
+1090 PVVVVPKAKLAKYK

>member
-1 MKKLMQKGILGILLV
+1 MKKLIQRGILGILLV

-24 IEARADDGIVVEKDG
+24 IQARADDGIVVEKDG

-83 FSGKKTVKKVTVP
+83 FSGKETVKKVTVP
-96 EGVRLIEYNA
+96 EGVRLIEYHA
-106 FFGCTA
+106 FHGCTA

-117 LPSSLEEMTEYTFYE
+117 LPSSLEEMTEYTFYQ

-156 AYCEKLTGFDIPS
+156 ADCGKLTGFDIPS

-193 VEKIDRSAFYECT
+193 VEKIDSSAFRECT
-206 NVIEIKIP
+206 NVTEIKIP

-311 ISNASFSECT
+311 ISNASFSKCT

-467 DDWAFADCTSLK
+467 DDWAF
-479 DFTIPDGIKSIGEAA
+479 
-494 FYNSGIT
+494 
-501 SLVVPESVET
+501 
-511 IDKLAFSHMAN
+511 
-522 LVSATIPAG
+522 
-531 YGITFNGYTSL
+531 
-542 KTAKIT
+542 
-548 GNPTAIDD
+548 
-556 SMFRKCSSLVS
+556 
-567 IELPDTVT
+567 
-575 EIGKYAFADC
+575 
-585 TSLKDFTIP
+585 
-594 DGIKS
+594 
-599 IGEAA
+599 
-604 FYNSG
+604 
-609 ITSLVVPESVETI
+609 
-622 DKLAFS
+622 
-628 HMANL
+628 
-633 VSATI
+633 
-638 PAGYGITFNGCTS
+638 
-651 LKTAKITGNLTAIDD
+651 
-666 WMFNNCG
+666 
-673 QLSDFDIP
+673 
-681 DSVTR
+681 
-686 IGYSAFSGTA
+686 
-696 LKEAVIPA
+696 
-704 GVTEIDDWAFGECQ
+704 GECQ
-718 NLEKAMLPDGLKS
+718 NLEKAVLSDGLKS
-731 IGEAAFYECPELTD
+731 IGGAAFYECPELTD

-754 LGGYAFSCCPKLKDM
+754 LGDFAFGWCPKLKDM

-776 NFGECVFEDTPGVTI
+776 NFGKCVFANTPGVTI

-802 DGIKDLSYTGSEIT
+802 DGIKDLPYTGSEVT

-822 TVNGMTLKEDSDYE
+822 TVNGVTLKEDSDYE

-844 IGTAT
+844 IGMAT

-865 FNVVQIE
+865 FNVVQTD
-872 MSDENIT
+872 MSGDGIT

-900 QAGGRTLIPGTDYT
+900 QAGGRTLTPGTDYT
-914 VSYKNNLN
+914 VAYKNNLN
-922 PGTAEITIAGK
+922 PGTAEITITGK

-981 AKTDSTF
+981 AKTDRTF
-988 TLLSVPGAV
+988 TSLSVPSAV

-1026 NGVKAIGSNA
+1026 NGIKAIGSNA
-1036 FYGCKSITSIIIG
+1036 FYGCKSIASIIIG

-1090 PVVAVPKAKLAKYK
+1090 PVVVVPKAKLANYK
-1104 QLMKNAGMTTKAV
+1104 RVMKNAGMTTKAV

>member
-1 MKKLMQKGILGILLV
+1 MKKLIQRGILGILLV

-24 IEARADDGIVVEKDG
+24 IQARADDGIVVEKDG

-69 SEIKGKPVTTLHGT
+69 SEIKGMPVTTLHGT
-83 FSGKKTVKKVTVP
+83 FSGKETVKTVTIP

-117 LPSSLEEMTEYTFYE
+117 LPSSLEEMTENTFYQ

-169 SLKELEEGVFFRCS
+169 SLKELEEFVFAYCS

-193 VEKIDRSAFYECT
+193 VEKIDISAFRMCT
-206 NVIEIKIP
+206 NVTEIKIP
-214 GTVKEASDIA
+214 GTVKEASEFA
-224 LVGCEKVITAEL
+224 LFGCDKVITAEL

-311 ISNASFSECT
+311 ISNASFSKCT

-467 DDWAFADCTSLK
+467 DDWAF
-479 DFTIPDGIKSIGEAA
+479 
-494 FYNSGIT
+494 
-501 SLVVPESVET
+501 
-511 IDKLAFSHMAN
+511 
-522 LVSATIPAG
+522 
-531 YGITFNGYTSL
+531 
-542 KTAKIT
+542 
-548 GNPTAIDD
+548 
-556 SMFRKCSSLVS
+556 
-567 IELPDTVT
+567 
-575 EIGKYAFADC
+575 
-585 TSLKDFTIP
+585 
-594 DGIKS
+594 
-599 IGEAA
+599 
-604 FYNSG
+604 
-609 ITSLVVPESVETI
+609 
-622 DKLAFS
+622 
-628 HMANL
+628 
-633 VSATI
+633 
-638 PAGYGITFNGCTS
+638 
-651 LKTAKITGNLTAIDD
+651 
-666 WMFNNCG
+666 
-673 QLSDFDIP
+673 
-681 DSVTR
+681 
-686 IGYSAFSGTA
+686 
-696 LKEAVIPA
+696 
-704 GVTEIDDWAFGECQ
+704 GECQ
-718 NLEKAMLPDGLKS
+718 NLEKAVLSDGLKS
-731 IGEAAFYECPELTD
+731 IGGAAFYECPELTD

-754 LGGYAFSCCPKLKDM
+754 LGDFAFGWCPKLKDM

-776 NFGECVFEDTPGVTI
+776 NFGKCVFANTPGVTI

-802 DGIKDLSYTGSEIT
+802 DGIKDLPYTGSEVT

-822 TVNGMTLKEDSDYE
+822 TVNGVTLKEDSDYE

-865 FNVVQIE
+865 FNVVQTD
-872 MSDENIT
+872 MSGDGIT

-900 QAGGRTLIPGTDYT
+900 QAGGRTLTPGTDYT
-914 VSYKNNLN
+914 VAYKNNLN
-922 PGTAEITIAGK
+922 PGTAEITITGK

-981 AKTDSTF
+981 AKTDRTF
-988 TLLSVPGAV
+988 TSLSVPSAV

-1026 NGVKAIGSNA
+1026 NGIKAIGSNA
-1036 FYGCKSITSIIIG
+1036 FYGCKSIASIIIG

-1090 PVVAVPKAKLAKYK
+1090 PVVVVPKAKLANYK
-1104 QLMKNAGMTTKAV
+1104 RVMKNAGMTTKAV

>member
-24 IEARADDGIVVEKDG
+24 IQARADDGIVVEKDG

-69 SEIKGKPVTTLHGT
+69 SKIKGMPVTTLHGT
-83 FSGKKTVKKVTVP
+83 FSGKETVKKVTVS

-106 FFGCTA
+106 FYGCTA

-117 LPSSLEEMTEYTFYE
+117 LPSSLEEMTEYTFYQ

-156 AYCEKLTGFDIPS
+156 ADCEKLTGFDIPS

-206 NVIEIKIP
+206 NVTEIKIP

-336 AFAFADCTSL
+336 AFAFANCTSL

-467 DDWAFADCTSLK
+467 DDWAF
-479 DFTIPDGIKSIGEAA
+479 
-494 FYNSGIT
+494 
-501 SLVVPESVET
+501 
-511 IDKLAFSHMAN
+511 
-522 LVSATIPAG
+522 
-531 YGITFNGYTSL
+531 
-542 KTAKIT
+542 
-548 GNPTAIDD
+548 
-556 SMFRKCSSLVS
+556 
-567 IELPDTVT
+567 
-575 EIGKYAFADC
+575 
-585 TSLKDFTIP
+585 
-594 DGIKS
+594 
-599 IGEAA
+599 
-604 FYNSG
+604 
-609 ITSLVVPESVETI
+609 
-622 DKLAFS
+622 
-628 HMANL
+628 
-633 VSATI
+633 
-638 PAGYGITFNGCTS
+638 
-651 LKTAKITGNLTAIDD
+651 
-666 WMFNNCG
+666 
-673 QLSDFDIP
+673 
-681 DSVTR
+681 
-686 IGYSAFSGTA
+686 
-696 LKEAVIPA
+696 
-704 GVTEIDDWAFGECQ
+704 GECQ
-718 NLEKAMLPDGLKS
+718 NLEKAVLSDGLKS
-731 IGEAAFYECPELTD
+731 IGGAAFYECPELTD

-754 LGGYAFSCCPKLKDM
+754 LGDFAFGWCPKLKDM

-776 NFGECVFEDTPGVTI
+776 NFGKCVFANTPGVTI

-802 DGIKDLSYTGSEIT
+802 DGIKDLPYTGSEVT

-822 TVNGMTLKEDSDYE
+822 TVNGVTLKEDSDYE

-844 IGTAT
+844 IGMAT

-865 FNVVQIE
+865 FNVVQTD
-872 MSDENIT
+872 MSGDGIT

-900 QAGGRTLIPGTDYT
+900 QAGGRTLTPGTDYT
-914 VSYKNNLN
+914 VAYKNNLN

-981 AKTDSTF
+981 AKTDRTF
-988 TLLSVPGAV
+988 TSLSVPSAV

-1015 GYTYLKKVVIG
+1015 GYTYLKKVAIG

-1036 FYGCKSITSIIIG
+1036 FYGCKSIASIIIG

-1090 PVVAVPKAKLAKYK
+1090 PVVVVPKAKLANYK
-1104 QLMKNAGMTTKAV
+1104 RVMKNAGMTTKAV

>member
-1 MKKLMQKGILGILLV
+1 MKKLIQKGILGILLV

-24 IEARADDGIVVEKDG
+24 IQARADDGIVVEKDG

-69 SEIKGKPVTTLHGT
+69 SEIKGVPVTTLHGT
-83 FSGKKTVKKVTVP
+83 FSGKETVKTVTIP
-96 EGVRLIEYNA
+96 EGVRLIEYHA
-106 FFGCTA
+106 FHGCTA

-117 LPSSLEEMTEYTFYE
+117 LPSSLEEMTENTFYQ

-467 DDWAFADCTSLK
+467 DDWAF
-479 DFTIPDGIKSIGEAA
+479 
-494 FYNSGIT
+494 
-501 SLVVPESVET
+501 
-511 IDKLAFSHMAN
+511 
-522 LVSATIPAG
+522 
-531 YGITFNGYTSL
+531 
-542 KTAKIT
+542 
-548 GNPTAIDD
+548 
-556 SMFRKCSSLVS
+556 
-567 IELPDTVT
+567 
-575 EIGKYAFADC
+575 
-585 TSLKDFTIP
+585 
-594 DGIKS
+594 
-599 IGEAA
+599 
-604 FYNSG
+604 
-609 ITSLVVPESVETI
+609 
-622 DKLAFS
+622 
-628 HMANL
+628 
-633 VSATI
+633 
-638 PAGYGITFNGCTS
+638 
-651 LKTAKITGNLTAIDD
+651 
-666 WMFNNCG
+666 
-673 QLSDFDIP
+673 
-681 DSVTR
+681 
-686 IGYSAFSGTA
+686 
-696 LKEAVIPA
+696 
-704 GVTEIDDWAFGECQ
+704 GECQ
-718 NLEKAMLPDGLKS
+718 NLEKAVLSDGLKS
-731 IGEAAFYECPELTD
+731 IGGAAFYECPELTD

-754 LGGYAFSCCPKLKDM
+754 LGDFAFGWCPKLKDM

-776 NFGECVFEDTPGVTI
+776 NFGKCVFANTPGVTI

-802 DGIKDLSYTGSEIT
+802 DGIKDLPYTGSEVT

-822 TVNGMTLKEDSDYE
+822 TVNGVTLKEDSDYE

-844 IGTAT
+844 IGMAT

-865 FNVVQIE
+865 FNVVQTD
-872 MSDENIT
+872 MSGDGIT

-900 QAGGRTLIPGTDYT
+900 QAGGRTLTPGTDYT
-914 VSYKNNLN
+914 VAYKNNLN

-981 AKTDSTF
+981 AKTDRTF
-988 TLLSVPGAV
+988 TSLSVPSAV

-1026 NGVKAIGSNA
+1026 NGIKAIGSNA
-1036 FYGCKSITSIIIG
+1036 FYGCKSIASIIIG

-1090 PVVAVPKAKLAKYK
+1090 PVVVVPKAKLANYK
-1104 QLMKNAGMTTKAV
+1104 RVMKNAGMTTKAV

>member
-24 IEARADDGIVVEKDG
+24 IQARADDGIVVEKDG

-69 SEIKGKPVTTLHGT
+69 SEIKGVPVTTLHGT
-83 FSGKKTVKKVTVP
+83 FSGKETVKTVTIP
-96 EGVRLIEYNA
+96 EGVRLIEYHA
-106 FFGCTA
+106 FHGCTA

-117 LPSSLEEMTEYTFYE
+117 LPSSLEEMTENTFYQ

-292 FCRSVSALEEVKL
+292 FCRSISALEEVKL

-311 ISNASFSECT
+311 ISNASFSKCT

-336 AFAFADCTSL
+336 AF
-346 KDFTIPD
+346 
-353 GIKSIGEEAFYNSGI
+353 
-368 TSLVVPE
+368 
-375 SVETIDKLAFSHM
+375 
-388 ANLTNAT
+388 
-395 FPAGCGITFSDCKNL
+395 
-410 KTAKITGNPTVI
+410 
-422 DNYMFYECSQLT
+422 
-434 DFEIPGSVKKIGY
+434 
-447 AAFYNTALK
+447 
-456 EAVIPASVTEI
+456 
-467 DDWAFADCTSLK
+467 
-479 DFTIPDGIKSIGEAA
+479 
-494 FYNSGIT
+494 
-501 SLVVPESVET
+501 
-511 IDKLAFSHMAN
+511 
-522 LVSATIPAG
+522 
-531 YGITFNGYTSL
+531 
-542 KTAKIT
+542 
-548 GNPTAIDD
+548 
-556 SMFRKCSSLVS
+556 
-567 IELPDTVT
+567 
-575 EIGKYAFADC
+575 AFADC

-879 VTGIHN
+879 VAGIHN

-914 VSYKNNLN
+914 VAYKNNLN

-964 NAATNGKGTVAI
+964 NAATDGKGTVAI

-981 AKTDSTF
+981 AKTDRTF
-988 TLLSVPGAV
+988 TLLSVPGTV

-1036 FYGCKSITSIIIG
+1036 FYGCKSIASIIIG

-1090 PVVAVPKAKLAKYK
+1090 PVVVVPKAKLAKYK

>member
-1 MKKLMQKGILGILLV
+1 MKKLIQRGILGILLV

-24 IEARADDGIVVEKDG
+24 IQARADDGIVVEKDG

-69 SEIKGKPVTTLHGT
+69 SEIKGMPVTTLHGT
-83 FSGKKTVKKVTVP
+83 FSGKETVKTVTIP

-117 LPSSLEEMTEYTFYE
+117 LPSSLEEMTENTFYQ

-169 SLKELEEGVFFRCS
+169 SLKELEEFVFAYCS

-193 VEKIDRSAFYECT
+193 VEKIDISAFRMCT
-206 NVIEIKIP
+206 NVTEIKIP
-214 GTVKEASDIA
+214 GTVKEASEFA
-224 LVGCEKVITAEL
+224 LFGCDKVITAEL

-311 ISNASFSECT
+311 ISNASFSKCT

-422 DNYMFYECSQLT
+422 DNYTFYECSQLT

-467 DDWAFADCTSLK
+467 DDWAF
-479 DFTIPDGIKSIGEAA
+479 
-494 FYNSGIT
+494 
-501 SLVVPESVET
+501 
-511 IDKLAFSHMAN
+511 
-522 LVSATIPAG
+522 
-531 YGITFNGYTSL
+531 
-542 KTAKIT
+542 
-548 GNPTAIDD
+548 
-556 SMFRKCSSLVS
+556 
-567 IELPDTVT
+567 
-575 EIGKYAFADC
+575 
-585 TSLKDFTIP
+585 
-594 DGIKS
+594 
-599 IGEAA
+599 
-604 FYNSG
+604 
-609 ITSLVVPESVETI
+609 
-622 DKLAFS
+622 
-628 HMANL
+628 
-633 VSATI
+633 
-638 PAGYGITFNGCTS
+638 
-651 LKTAKITGNLTAIDD
+651 
-666 WMFNNCG
+666 
-673 QLSDFDIP
+673 
-681 DSVTR
+681 
-686 IGYSAFSGTA
+686 
-696 LKEAVIPA
+696 
-704 GVTEIDDWAFGECQ
+704 GECQ
-718 NLEKAMLPDGLKS
+718 NLEKAVLSDGLKS
-731 IGEAAFYECPELTD
+731 IGGAAFYECPELTD

-754 LGGYAFSCCPKLKDM
+754 LGDFAFGWCPKLKDM

-776 NFGECVFEDTPGVTI
+776 NFGKCVFANTPGVTI

-802 DGIKDLSYTGSEIT
+802 DGIKDLPYTGSEVT

-822 TVNGMTLKEDSDYE
+822 TVNGVTLKEDSDYE

-844 IGTAT
+844 IGMAT

-865 FNVVQIE
+865 FNVVQTD
-872 MSDENIT
+872 MSGDGIT

-900 QAGGRTLIPGTDYT
+900 QAGGRTLTPGTDYT
-914 VSYKNNLN
+914 VAYKNNLN
-922 PGTAEITIAGK
+922 PGTAEITITGK

-981 AKTDSTF
+981 AKTDRTF

-1090 PVVAVPKAKLAKYK
+1090 PVVVVPKAKLANYK
-1104 QLMKNAGMTTKAV
+1104 RVMRNAGMTTKAV

>member
-69 SEIKGKPVTTLHGT
+69 SKIKGMPVTTLHGT
-83 FSGKKTVKKVTVP
+83 FSGKETVKTVTIP

-117 LPSSLEEMTEYTFYE
+117 LPSSLEEMTEYTFYQ

-144 NSKLTKIGQYSF
+144 NSKLTKIGKYSF

-169 SLKELEEGVFFRCS
+169 SVKELEEFVFAYCS

-456 EAVIPASVTEI
+456 EAVIPA
-467 DDWAFADCTSLK
+467 
-479 DFTIPDGIKSIGEAA
+479 
-494 FYNSGIT
+494 
-501 SLVVPESVET
+501 
-511 IDKLAFSHMAN
+511 
-522 LVSATIPAG
+522 
-531 YGITFNGYTSL
+531 
-542 KTAKIT
+542 
-548 GNPTAIDD
+548 
-556 SMFRKCSSLVS
+556 
-567 IELPDTVT
+567 
-575 EIGKYAFADC
+575 
-585 TSLKDFTIP
+585 
-594 DGIKS
+594 
-599 IGEAA
+599 
-604 FYNSG
+604 
-609 ITSLVVPESVETI
+609 
-622 DKLAFS
+622 
-628 HMANL
+628 
-633 VSATI
+633 
-638 PAGYGITFNGCTS
+638 
-651 LKTAKITGNLTAIDD
+651 
-666 WMFNNCG
+666 
-673 QLSDFDIP
+673 
-681 DSVTR
+681 
-686 IGYSAFSGTA
+686 
-696 LKEAVIPA
+696 

-900 QAGGRTLIPGTDYT
+900 QAGGRTLTPGTDYT
-914 VSYKNNLN
+914 VAYKNNLN

-981 AKTDSTF
+981 AKTDRTF
-988 TLLSVPGAV
+988 TSLSVPSAV

-1026 NGVKAIGSNA
+1026 NGIKAIGSNA
-1036 FYGCKSITSIIIG
+1036 FYGCKSIASIIIG

-1090 PVVAVPKAKLAKYK
+1090 PVVVVPKAKLAKYK

>member
-24 IEARADDGIVVEKDG
+24 IQARADDGIVVEKDG

-69 SEIKGKPVTTLHGT
+69 SEIKGMPVTTLHGT
-83 FSGKKTVKKVTVP
+83 FSSKETVKTVTIP

-117 LPSSLEEMTEYTFYE
+117 LPSSLEEMTENTFYQ
-132 CTNLKTVSLDTA
+132 CTNLKKVSLDTA

-467 DDWAFADCTSLK
+467 DDWAF
-479 DFTIPDGIKSIGEAA
+479 
-494 FYNSGIT
+494 
-501 SLVVPESVET
+501 
-511 IDKLAFSHMAN
+511 
-522 LVSATIPAG
+522 
-531 YGITFNGYTSL
+531 
-542 KTAKIT
+542 
-548 GNPTAIDD
+548 
-556 SMFRKCSSLVS
+556 
-567 IELPDTVT
+567 
-575 EIGKYAFADC
+575 
-585 TSLKDFTIP
+585 
-594 DGIKS
+594 
-599 IGEAA
+599 
-604 FYNSG
+604 
-609 ITSLVVPESVETI
+609 
-622 DKLAFS
+622 
-628 HMANL
+628 
-633 VSATI
+633 
-638 PAGYGITFNGCTS
+638 
-651 LKTAKITGNLTAIDD
+651 
-666 WMFNNCG
+666 
-673 QLSDFDIP
+673 
-681 DSVTR
+681 
-686 IGYSAFSGTA
+686 
-696 LKEAVIPA
+696 
-704 GVTEIDDWAFGECQ
+704 GECQ
-718 NLEKAMLPDGLKS
+718 NLEKAVLSDGLKS
-731 IGEAAFYECPELTD
+731 IGGAAFYECPELTD

-754 LGGYAFSCCPKLKDM
+754 LGDFAFGWCPKLKDM

-776 NFGECVFEDTPGVTI
+776 NFGKCVFANTPGVTI

-802 DGIKDLSYTGSEIT
+802 DGIKDLPYTGSEVT

-822 TVNGMTLKEDSDYE
+822 TVNGVTLKEDSDYE

-865 FNVVQIE
+865 FNVVQTD
-872 MSDENIT
+872 MSGDGIT

-900 QAGGRTLIPGTDYT
+900 QAGGRTLTPGTDYT
-914 VSYKNNLN
+914 VAYKNNLN
-922 PGTAEITIAGK
+922 PGTAEITITGK

-981 AKTDSTF
+981 AKTDRTF
-988 TLLSVPGAV
+988 TLLSVPGTV

-1036 FYGCKSITSIIIG
+1036 FYGCKSIASIIIG
-1049 RGVTAIGGKTFYGC
+1049 RGVTAIGSKTFYGC

-1090 PVVAVPKAKLAKYK
+1090 PVVVVPKAKLAKYK

>member
-1 MKKLMQKGILGILLV
+1 MKKLIQKGILGILLV

-24 IEARADDGIVVEKDG
+24 IQARADDGIVVEKDG

-69 SEIKGKPVTTLHGT
+69 SEIKGMPVTTLHGT
-83 FSGKKTVKKVTVP
+83 FSGKETVKTVTIP

-117 LPSSLEEMTEYTFYE
+117 LPSSLEEMTENTFYQ

-169 SLKELEEGVFFRCS
+169 SLKELEEFVFAYCS

-193 VEKIDRSAFYECT
+193 VEKIDISAFRMCT
-206 NVIEIKIP
+206 NVTEIKIP
-214 GTVKEASDIA
+214 GTVKEASEFA
-224 LVGCEKVITAEL
+224 LFGCDKVITAEL

-467 DDWAFADCTSLK
+467 DDWAF
-479 DFTIPDGIKSIGEAA
+479 
-494 FYNSGIT
+494 
-501 SLVVPESVET
+501 
-511 IDKLAFSHMAN
+511 
-522 LVSATIPAG
+522 
-531 YGITFNGYTSL
+531 
-542 KTAKIT
+542 
-548 GNPTAIDD
+548 
-556 SMFRKCSSLVS
+556 
-567 IELPDTVT
+567 
-575 EIGKYAFADC
+575 
-585 TSLKDFTIP
+585 
-594 DGIKS
+594 
-599 IGEAA
+599 
-604 FYNSG
+604 
-609 ITSLVVPESVETI
+609 
-622 DKLAFS
+622 
-628 HMANL
+628 
-633 VSATI
+633 
-638 PAGYGITFNGCTS
+638 
-651 LKTAKITGNLTAIDD
+651 
-666 WMFNNCG
+666 
-673 QLSDFDIP
+673 
-681 DSVTR
+681 
-686 IGYSAFSGTA
+686 
-696 LKEAVIPA
+696 
-704 GVTEIDDWAFGECQ
+704 GECQ
-718 NLEKAMLPDGLKS
+718 NLEKAVLSDGLKS
-731 IGEAAFYECPELTD
+731 IGGAAFYECPELTD

-754 LGGYAFSCCPKLKDM
+754 LGDFAFGWCPKLKDM

-776 NFGECVFEDTPGVTI
+776 NFGKCVFANTPGVTI

-802 DGIKDLSYTGSEIT
+802 DGIKDLPYTGSEVT

-822 TVNGMTLKEDSDYE
+822 TVNGVTLKEDSDYE

-865 FNVVQIE
+865 FNVVQTD
-872 MSDENIT
+872 MSGDGIT
-879 VTGIHN
+879 VAGIHN

-900 QAGGRTLIPGTDYT
+900 RADGRTLIPGTDYT
-914 VSYKNNLN
+914 VAYKNNLN

-964 NAATNGKGTVAI
+964 NAAINGKGTVAI

-981 AKTDSTF
+981 AKTDRTF
-988 TLLSVPGAV
+988 TLLSVPGTV

-1015 GYTYLKKVVIG
+1015 GYTYLKKVAIG

-1036 FYGCKSITSIIIG
+1036 FYGCKSIASIIIG
-1049 RGVTAIGGKTFYGC
+1049 RGVTAIGSKTFYGC

-1090 PVVAVPKAKLAKYK
+1090 PVVVVPKAKLANYK
-1104 QLMKNAGMTTKAV
+1104 RLMKNAGMTTKAV

>member
-1 MKKLMQKGILGILLV
+1 MKKLIQKGILGILLV
-16 LAIFMCIP
+16 LAIFMSIP
-24 IEARADDGIVVEKDG
+24 IQARADDGIVVEKDG

-69 SEIKGKPVTTLHGT
+69 SKIKGMPVTTLHGT
-83 FSGKKTVKKVTVP
+83 FSGKETVKKVTVS

-106 FFGCTA
+106 FYGCTA

-117 LPSSLEEMTEYTFYE
+117 LPSSLEEMIEYTFYQ

-169 SLKELEEGVFFRCS
+169 SLKELEEFVFAYCS

-193 VEKIDRSAFYECT
+193 VEKIDISAFRMCT
-206 NVIEIKIP
+206 NVTEIKIP
-214 GTVKEASDIA
+214 GTVKEASEFA
-224 LVGCEKVITAEL
+224 LFGCDKVITAEL

-311 ISNASFSECT
+311 ISNASFSKCT

-467 DDWAFADCTSLK
+467 DDWAF
-479 DFTIPDGIKSIGEAA
+479 
-494 FYNSGIT
+494 
-501 SLVVPESVET
+501 
-511 IDKLAFSHMAN
+511 
-522 LVSATIPAG
+522 
-531 YGITFNGYTSL
+531 
-542 KTAKIT
+542 
-548 GNPTAIDD
+548 
-556 SMFRKCSSLVS
+556 
-567 IELPDTVT
+567 
-575 EIGKYAFADC
+575 
-585 TSLKDFTIP
+585 
-594 DGIKS
+594 
-599 IGEAA
+599 
-604 FYNSG
+604 
-609 ITSLVVPESVETI
+609 
-622 DKLAFS
+622 
-628 HMANL
+628 
-633 VSATI
+633 
-638 PAGYGITFNGCTS
+638 
-651 LKTAKITGNLTAIDD
+651 
-666 WMFNNCG
+666 
-673 QLSDFDIP
+673 
-681 DSVTR
+681 
-686 IGYSAFSGTA
+686 
-696 LKEAVIPA
+696 
-704 GVTEIDDWAFGECQ
+704 GECQ
-718 NLEKAMLPDGLKS
+718 NLEKAVLSDGLKS
-731 IGEAAFYECPELTD
+731 IGGAAFYECPELTD

-754 LGGYAFSCCPKLKDM
+754 LGDFAFGWCPKLKDM

-776 NFGECVFEDTPGVTI
+776 NFGKCVFANTPGVTI

-802 DGIKDLSYTGSEIT
+802 DGIKDLPYTGSEVT

-822 TVNGMTLKEDSDYE
+822 TVNGVTLKEDSDYE

-844 IGTAT
+844 IGMAT

-865 FNVVQIE
+865 FNVVQTD
-872 MSDENIT
+872 MSGDGIT

-900 QAGGRTLIPGTDYT
+900 QAGGRTLTPGTDYT
-914 VSYKNNLN
+914 VAYKNNLN
-922 PGTAEITIAGK
+922 PGTAEITITGK

-981 AKTDSTF
+981 AKTDRTF
-988 TLLSVPGAV
+988 TSLSVPSAV

-1026 NGVKAIGSNA
+1026 NGIKAIGSNA
-1036 FYGCKSITSIIIG
+1036 FYGCKSIVSIIIG

-1090 PVVAVPKAKLAKYK
+1090 PVVVVPKAKLANYK
-1104 QLMKNAGMTTKAV
+1104 RVMKNAGMTTKAV

>member
-1 MKKLMQKGILGILLV
+1 MKKLIQRGILGILLV

-24 IEARADDGIVVEKDG
+24 IQARADDGIVVEKDG
-39 DFLYRVEGESDNPE
+39 DFLYRVEGESNNPE

-69 SEIKGKPVTTLHGT
+69 SKIKGMPVTTLHGT
-83 FSGKKTVKKVTVP
+83 FSSKKTVKKVTIP

-106 FFGCTA
+106 FYGCTD

-117 LPSSLEEMTEYTFYE
+117 LPSSLEEMTEYTFYQ

-144 NSKLTKIGQYSF
+144 NSKLTKIGKYSF

-169 SLKELEEGVFFRCS
+169 SVKELEEFVFAYCS

-193 VEKIDRSAFYECT
+193 VEKIDISAFRECT
-206 NVIEIKIP
+206 NVTEIKIP
-214 GTVKEASDIA
+214 GTVKEASEFA
-224 LVGCEKVITAEL
+224 LVGCDKVITAEL

-395 FPAGCGITFSDCKNL
+395 FPAGCGITFSGCKNL

-456 EAVIPASVTEI
+456 EAVIPA
-467 DDWAFADCTSLK
+467 
-479 DFTIPDGIKSIGEAA
+479 
-494 FYNSGIT
+494 
-501 SLVVPESVET
+501 
-511 IDKLAFSHMAN
+511 
-522 LVSATIPAG
+522 
-531 YGITFNGYTSL
+531 
-542 KTAKIT
+542 
-548 GNPTAIDD
+548 
-556 SMFRKCSSLVS
+556 
-567 IELPDTVT
+567 
-575 EIGKYAFADC
+575 
-585 TSLKDFTIP
+585 
-594 DGIKS
+594 
-599 IGEAA
+599 
-604 FYNSG
+604 
-609 ITSLVVPESVETI
+609 
-622 DKLAFS
+622 
-628 HMANL
+628 
-633 VSATI
+633 
-638 PAGYGITFNGCTS
+638 
-651 LKTAKITGNLTAIDD
+651 
-666 WMFNNCG
+666 
-673 QLSDFDIP
+673 
-681 DSVTR
+681 
-686 IGYSAFSGTA
+686 
-696 LKEAVIPA
+696 

-718 NLEKAMLPDGLKS
+718 NLEKAVLPDGLKS
-731 IGEAAFYECPELTD
+731 IGGAAFYECPELTD

-754 LGGYAFSCCPKLKDM
+754 LGDFAFGWCPKLKDV

-776 NFGECVFEDTPGVTI
+776 NFGKCVFVNTPGVTI
-791 DTSRKYFIPTV
+791 DTSRKYFVPTV
-802 DGIKDLSYTGSEIT
+802 DGIKDLPYTGSEVA
-816 QPDMEI
+816 QPDMDI
-822 TVNGMTLKEDSDYE
+822 TVNGVTLEEDSDYE

-865 FNVVQIE
+865 FNVVQID

-1090 PVVAVPKAKLAKYK
+1090 PVVVVPKAKLAKYK

>member
-1 MKKLMQKGILGILLV
+1 MKKLMQKGIRGILLV

-24 IEARADDGIVVEKDG
+24 IQARADDGIVVEKDG

-83 FSGKKTVKKVTVP
+83 FSGKETVKTVTIP

-117 LPSSLEEMTEYTFYE
+117 LPSSLEEMTENTFYQ

-206 NVIEIKIP
+206 NVTEIKIP

-336 AFAFADCTSL
+336 AFAFANCTSL

-467 DDWAFADCTSLK
+467 DDWAF
-479 DFTIPDGIKSIGEAA
+479 
-494 FYNSGIT
+494 
-501 SLVVPESVET
+501 
-511 IDKLAFSHMAN
+511 
-522 LVSATIPAG
+522 
-531 YGITFNGYTSL
+531 
-542 KTAKIT
+542 
-548 GNPTAIDD
+548 
-556 SMFRKCSSLVS
+556 
-567 IELPDTVT
+567 
-575 EIGKYAFADC
+575 
-585 TSLKDFTIP
+585 
-594 DGIKS
+594 
-599 IGEAA
+599 
-604 FYNSG
+604 
-609 ITSLVVPESVETI
+609 
-622 DKLAFS
+622 
-628 HMANL
+628 
-633 VSATI
+633 
-638 PAGYGITFNGCTS
+638 
-651 LKTAKITGNLTAIDD
+651 
-666 WMFNNCG
+666 
-673 QLSDFDIP
+673 
-681 DSVTR
+681 
-686 IGYSAFSGTA
+686 
-696 LKEAVIPA
+696 
-704 GVTEIDDWAFGECQ
+704 GECQ
-718 NLEKAMLPDGLKS
+718 NLEKAVLSDGLKS
-731 IGEAAFYECPELTD
+731 IGGAAFYECPELTD

-754 LGGYAFSCCPKLKDM
+754 LGDFAFGWCPKLKDM

-776 NFGECVFEDTPGVTI
+776 NFGKCVFANTPGVTI

-802 DGIKDLSYTGSEIT
+802 DGIKDLPYTGSEVT

-822 TVNGMTLKEDSDYE
+822 TVNGVTLKEDSDYE

-865 FNVVQIE
+865 FNVVQTD
-872 MSDENIT
+872 MSGDGIT

-900 QAGGRTLIPGTDYT
+900 RADGRTLIPGTDYT
-914 VSYKNNLN
+914 VAYKNNLN

-981 AKTDSTF
+981 AKTDRTF

-1026 NGVKAIGSNA
+1026 NGIKAIGSNA
-1036 FYGCKSITSIIIG
+1036 FYGCKSIASIIIG

-1090 PVVAVPKAKLAKYK
+1090 PVVVVPKAKLANYK
-1104 QLMKNAGMTTKAV
+1104 RVMKNAGMTTKAV

>member
-1 MKKLMQKGILGILLV
+1 MKKLIQKGILGILLV

-24 IEARADDGIVVEKDG
+24 IQARADDGIVVEKDG

-69 SEIKGKPVTTLHGT
+69 SEIKGVPVTTLHGT
-83 FSGKKTVKKVTVP
+83 FSGKETVKTVTIP
-96 EGVRLIEYNA
+96 EGVRLIEYHA
-106 FFGCTA
+106 FHGCTA

-117 LPSSLEEMTEYTFYE
+117 LPSSLEEMTENTFYQ

-467 DDWAFADCTSLK
+467 DDWAF
-479 DFTIPDGIKSIGEAA
+479 
-494 FYNSGIT
+494 
-501 SLVVPESVET
+501 
-511 IDKLAFSHMAN
+511 
-522 LVSATIPAG
+522 
-531 YGITFNGYTSL
+531 
-542 KTAKIT
+542 
-548 GNPTAIDD
+548 
-556 SMFRKCSSLVS
+556 
-567 IELPDTVT
+567 
-575 EIGKYAFADC
+575 
-585 TSLKDFTIP
+585 
-594 DGIKS
+594 
-599 IGEAA
+599 
-604 FYNSG
+604 
-609 ITSLVVPESVETI
+609 
-622 DKLAFS
+622 
-628 HMANL
+628 
-633 VSATI
+633 
-638 PAGYGITFNGCTS
+638 
-651 LKTAKITGNLTAIDD
+651 
-666 WMFNNCG
+666 
-673 QLSDFDIP
+673 
-681 DSVTR
+681 
-686 IGYSAFSGTA
+686 
-696 LKEAVIPA
+696 
-704 GVTEIDDWAFGECQ
+704 GECQ
-718 NLEKAMLPDGLKS
+718 NLEKAVLSDGLKS
-731 IGEAAFYECPELTD
+731 IGGAAFYECPELTD

-754 LGGYAFSCCPKLKDM
+754 LGDFAFGWCPKLKDM

-776 NFGECVFEDTPGVTI
+776 NFGKCVFANTPGVTI

-802 DGIKDLSYTGSEIT
+802 DGIKDLPYTGSEVT

-822 TVNGMTLKEDSDYE
+822 TVNGVTLKEDSDYE

-865 FNVVQIE
+865 FNVVQTD
-872 MSDENIT
+872 MSGDGIT

-900 QAGGRTLIPGTDYT
+900 QAGGRTLTPGTDYT
-914 VSYKNNLN
+914 VAYKNNLN
-922 PGTAEITIAGK
+922 PGTAEITITGK

-981 AKTDSTF
+981 AKTDRTF
-988 TLLSVPGAV
+988 TLLSVPGTV

-1036 FYGCKSITSIIIG
+1036 FYGCKSIASIIIG
-1049 RGVTAIGGKTFYGC
+1049 RGVTAIGSKTFYGC

-1090 PVVAVPKAKLAKYK
+1090 PVVVVPKAKLANYK
-1104 QLMKNAGMTTKAV
+1104 RVMKNAGMTTKAV

>member
-24 IEARADDGIVVEKDG
+24 IQARADDGIVVEKDG

-69 SEIKGKPVTTLHGT
+69 SEIKGMPVTTLHGT
-83 FSGKKTVKKVTVP
+83 FSSKETVKTVTIP

-117 LPSSLEEMTEYTFYE
+117 LPSSLEEMTENTFYQ

-156 AYCEKLTGFDIPS
+156 ADCGKLTGFDIPS

-193 VEKIDRSAFYECT
+193 VEKIDRSAFRECT
-206 NVIEIKIP
+206 NVTEIKIP

-256 IVDDGSTEL
+256 IVDDGNTEL

-292 FCRSVSALEEVKL
+292 FCRSASALEEVKL

-456 EAVIPASVTEI
+456 EAVIPASVT
-467 DDWAFADCTSLK
+467 
-479 DFTIPDGIKSIGEAA
+479 G
-494 FYNSGIT
+494 
-501 SLVVPESVET
+501 
-511 IDKLAFSHMAN
+511 
-522 LVSATIPAG
+522 
-531 YGITFNGYTSL
+531 
-542 KTAKIT
+542 
-548 GNPTAIDD
+548 
-556 SMFRKCSSLVS
+556 
-567 IELPDTVT
+567 
-575 EIGKYAFADC
+575 
-585 TSLKDFTIP
+585 
-594 DGIKS
+594 
-599 IGEAA
+599 
-604 FYNSG
+604 
-609 ITSLVVPESVETI
+609 
-622 DKLAFS
+622 
-628 HMANL
+628 
-633 VSATI
+633 
-638 PAGYGITFNGCTS
+638 
-651 LKTAKITGNLTAIDD
+651 
-666 WMFNNCG
+666 
-673 QLSDFDIP
+673 
-681 DSVTR
+681 
-686 IGYSAFSGTA
+686 
-696 LKEAVIPA
+696 
-704 GVTEIDDWAFGECQ
+704 IDDWAFGECQ
-718 NLEKAMLPDGLKS
+718 NLEKAVLSDGLKS
-731 IGEAAFYECPELTD
+731 IGGAAFYECPELTD

-754 LGGYAFSCCPKLKDM
+754 LGDFAFGWCPKLKDM

-776 NFGECVFEDTPGVTI
+776 NFGKCVFANTPGVTI

-802 DGIKDLSYTGSEIT
+802 DGIKDLPYTGSEVT

-822 TVNGMTLKEDSDYE
+822 TVNGVTLKEDSDYE

-844 IGTAT
+844 IGMAT

-865 FNVVQIE
+865 FNVVQTD
-872 MSDENIT
+872 MSGDGIT

-900 QAGGRTLIPGTDYT
+900 QAGGRTLTPGTDYT
-914 VSYKNNLN
+914 VAYKNNLN
-922 PGTAEITIAGK
+922 PGTAEITITGK

-981 AKTDSTF
+981 AKTDRTF
-988 TLLSVPGAV
+988 TSLSVPSAV

-1026 NGVKAIGSNA
+1026 NGIKAIGSNA
-1036 FYGCKSITSIIIG
+1036 FYGCKSIASIIIG

-1090 PVVAVPKAKLAKYK
+1090 PVVVVPKAKLAKYK

>member
-24 IEARADDGIVVEKDG
+24 IQARADDGIVVEKDG

-69 SEIKGKPVTTLHGT
+69 SEIKGVPVTTLHGT
-83 FSGKKTVKKVTVP
+83 FSGKETVKTVTIP

-117 LPSSLEEMTEYTFYE
+117 LPSSLEEMTEYTFYQ

-336 AFAFADCTSL
+336 AF
-346 KDFTIPD
+346 
-353 GIKSIGEEAFYNSGI
+353 
-368 TSLVVPE
+368 
-375 SVETIDKLAFSHM
+375 
-388 ANLTNAT
+388 
-395 FPAGCGITFSDCKNL
+395 
-410 KTAKITGNPTVI
+410 
-422 DNYMFYECSQLT
+422 
-434 DFEIPGSVKKIGY
+434 
-447 AAFYNTALK
+447 
-456 EAVIPASVTEI
+456 
-467 DDWAFADCTSLK
+467 
-479 DFTIPDGIKSIGEAA
+479 
-494 FYNSGIT
+494 
-501 SLVVPESVET
+501 
-511 IDKLAFSHMAN
+511 
-522 LVSATIPAG
+522 
-531 YGITFNGYTSL
+531 
-542 KTAKIT
+542 
-548 GNPTAIDD
+548 
-556 SMFRKCSSLVS
+556 
-567 IELPDTVT
+567 
-575 EIGKYAFADC
+575 AFADC

-822 TVNGMTLKEDSDYE
+822 TVNGVTLKEDSDYE

-900 QAGGRTLIPGTDYT
+900 QAGGRTLTPGTDYT
-914 VSYKNNLN
+914 VAYKNNLN

-981 AKTDSTF
+981 AKTDRTF
-988 TLLSVPGAV
+988 TSLSVPSAV

-1026 NGVKAIGSNA
+1026 NGIKAIGSNA
-1036 FYGCKSITSIIIG
+1036 FYGCKSIASIIIG

-1090 PVVAVPKAKLAKYK
+1090 PVVVVPKAKLAKYK

>member
-1 MKKLMQKGILGILLV
+1 MKKLMQKGILRILLV

-24 IEARADDGIVVEKDG
+24 IQARADDGIVVEKDG

-83 FSGKKTVKKVTVP
+83 FSGKETVKTVTIP

-117 LPSSLEEMTEYTFYE
+117 LPSSLEEMTENTFYQ

-144 NSKLTKIGQYSF
+144 NSKLTKIGRYSF

-169 SLKELEEGVFFRCS
+169 SLKELEEFVFAYCS

-193 VEKIDRSAFYECT
+193 VEKIDISAFRMCT
-206 NVIEIKIP
+206 NVTEIKIP
-214 GTVKEASDIA
+214 GTVKEASEFA
-224 LVGCEKVITAEL
+224 LFGCDKVITAEL

-241 TLANLQ
+241 TLANMQ

-256 IVDDGSTEL
+256 IVDDGNTEL

-311 ISNASFSECT
+311 ISNASFSKCT

-467 DDWAFADCTSLK
+467 DDWAF
-479 DFTIPDGIKSIGEAA
+479 
-494 FYNSGIT
+494 
-501 SLVVPESVET
+501 
-511 IDKLAFSHMAN
+511 
-522 LVSATIPAG
+522 
-531 YGITFNGYTSL
+531 
-542 KTAKIT
+542 
-548 GNPTAIDD
+548 
-556 SMFRKCSSLVS
+556 
-567 IELPDTVT
+567 
-575 EIGKYAFADC
+575 
-585 TSLKDFTIP
+585 
-594 DGIKS
+594 
-599 IGEAA
+599 
-604 FYNSG
+604 
-609 ITSLVVPESVETI
+609 
-622 DKLAFS
+622 
-628 HMANL
+628 
-633 VSATI
+633 
-638 PAGYGITFNGCTS
+638 
-651 LKTAKITGNLTAIDD
+651 
-666 WMFNNCG
+666 
-673 QLSDFDIP
+673 
-681 DSVTR
+681 
-686 IGYSAFSGTA
+686 
-696 LKEAVIPA
+696 
-704 GVTEIDDWAFGECQ
+704 GECQ
-718 NLEKAMLPDGLKS
+718 NLEKAVLPDGLKS
-731 IGEAAFYECPELTD
+731 IGGAAFYECPELTD

-754 LGGYAFSCCPKLKDM
+754 LGDFAFGWCPKLKDM

-776 NFGECVFEDTPGVTI
+776 NFGKCVFASTPGVTI

-802 DGIKDLSYTGSEIT
+802 DGIKDLPYTGSEVT

-822 TVNGMTLKEDSDYE
+822 TVNGVTLKEDSDYE

-854 KGQYVGHLTRT
+854 KGQYVGHLMRT
-865 FNVVQIE
+865 FNVVQTD
-872 MSDENIT
+872 MSGDGIT

-900 QAGGRTLIPGTDYT
+900 RADGRTLIPGTDYT
-914 VSYKNNLN
+914 VAYKNNLN

-981 AKTDSTF
+981 AKTDRTF
-988 TLLSVPGAV
+988 TSLSVPSAV

-1026 NGVKAIGSNA
+1026 NGIKAIGSNA
-1036 FYGCKSITSIIIG
+1036 FYGCKSIASIIIG

-1090 PVVAVPKAKLAKYK
+1090 PVVVVPKAKLAKYK

>member
-1 MKKLMQKGILGILLV
+1 MKKLIQRGILGILLV

-24 IEARADDGIVVEKDG
+24 IQARADDGIVVEKDG

-69 SEIKGKPVTTLHGT
+69 SEIKGMPVTTLHGT
-83 FSGKKTVKKVTVP
+83 FSGKETVKTVTIP

-117 LPSSLEEMTEYTFYE
+117 LPSSLEEMTENTFYQ

-169 SLKELEEGVFFRCS
+169 SLKELEEFVFAYCS

-193 VEKIDRSAFYECT
+193 VEKIDISAFRMCT
-206 NVIEIKIP
+206 NVTEIKIP
-214 GTVKEASDIA
+214 GTVKEASEFA
-224 LVGCEKVITAEL
+224 LFGCDKVITAEL

-311 ISNASFSECT
+311 ISNASFSKCT

-467 DDWAFADCTSLK
+467 DDWAF
-479 DFTIPDGIKSIGEAA
+479 
-494 FYNSGIT
+494 
-501 SLVVPESVET
+501 
-511 IDKLAFSHMAN
+511 
-522 LVSATIPAG
+522 
-531 YGITFNGYTSL
+531 
-542 KTAKIT
+542 
-548 GNPTAIDD
+548 
-556 SMFRKCSSLVS
+556 
-567 IELPDTVT
+567 
-575 EIGKYAFADC
+575 
-585 TSLKDFTIP
+585 
-594 DGIKS
+594 
-599 IGEAA
+599 
-604 FYNSG
+604 
-609 ITSLVVPESVETI
+609 
-622 DKLAFS
+622 
-628 HMANL
+628 
-633 VSATI
+633 
-638 PAGYGITFNGCTS
+638 
-651 LKTAKITGNLTAIDD
+651 
-666 WMFNNCG
+666 
-673 QLSDFDIP
+673 
-681 DSVTR
+681 
-686 IGYSAFSGTA
+686 
-696 LKEAVIPA
+696 
-704 GVTEIDDWAFGECQ
+704 GECQ
-718 NLEKAMLPDGLKS
+718 NLEKAVLSDGLKS
-731 IGEAAFYECPELTD
+731 IGGAAFYECPELTD

-754 LGGYAFSCCPKLKDM
+754 LGDFAFGWCPKLKDM

-776 NFGECVFEDTPGVTI
+776 NFGKCVFANTPGVTI

-802 DGIKDLSYTGSEIT
+802 DGIKDLPYTGSEVT

-822 TVNGMTLKEDSDYE
+822 TVNGVTLKEDSDYE

-844 IGTAT
+844 IGMAT

-865 FNVVQIE
+865 FNVVQTD
-872 MSDENIT
+872 MSGDGIT

-900 QAGGRTLIPGTDYT
+900 QAGGRTLTPGTDYT
-914 VSYKNNLN
+914 VAYKNNLN
-922 PGTAEITIAGK
+922 PGTAEITITGK

-981 AKTDSTF
+981 AKTDRTF
-988 TLLSVPGAV
+988 TSLSVPSAV

-1026 NGVKAIGSNA
+1026 NGIKAIGSNA
-1036 FYGCKSITSIIIG
+1036 FYGCKSIASIIIG

-1090 PVVAVPKAKLAKYK
+1090 PVVVVPKAKLANYK
-1104 QLMKNAGMTTKAV
+1104 RVMKNAGMTTKAV

>member
-24 IEARADDGIVVEKDG
+24 IQARADDGIVVEKDG

-69 SEIKGKPVTTLHGT
+69 SEIKGMPVTTLHGT
-83 FSGKKTVKKVTVP
+83 FSGKETVKTVTIS

-117 LPSSLEEMTEYTFYE
+117 LPSSLEEMTENTFYQ

-144 NSKLTKIGQYSF
+144 NSKLTKIGRYSF

-169 SLKELEEGVFFRCS
+169 SLKELEEFVFAYCS

-193 VEKIDRSAFYECT
+193 VEKIDISAFRMCT
-206 NVIEIKIP
+206 NVTEIKIP
-214 GTVKEASDIA
+214 GTVKEASEFA
-224 LVGCEKVITAEL
+224 LFGCDKVITAEL

-353 GIKSIGEEAFYNSGI
+353 GIKSIGEAAFYNSGI

-395 FPAGCGITFSDCKNL
+395 IPAGCGITFSGCKNL

-422 DNYMFYECSQLT
+422 DNYMFNECSQLT

-467 DDWAFADCTSLK
+467 DDWAF
-479 DFTIPDGIKSIGEAA
+479 
-494 FYNSGIT
+494 
-501 SLVVPESVET
+501 
-511 IDKLAFSHMAN
+511 
-522 LVSATIPAG
+522 
-531 YGITFNGYTSL
+531 
-542 KTAKIT
+542 
-548 GNPTAIDD
+548 
-556 SMFRKCSSLVS
+556 
-567 IELPDTVT
+567 
-575 EIGKYAFADC
+575 
-585 TSLKDFTIP
+585 
-594 DGIKS
+594 
-599 IGEAA
+599 
-604 FYNSG
+604 
-609 ITSLVVPESVETI
+609 
-622 DKLAFS
+622 
-628 HMANL
+628 
-633 VSATI
+633 
-638 PAGYGITFNGCTS
+638 
-651 LKTAKITGNLTAIDD
+651 
-666 WMFNNCG
+666 
-673 QLSDFDIP
+673 
-681 DSVTR
+681 
-686 IGYSAFSGTA
+686 
-696 LKEAVIPA
+696 
-704 GVTEIDDWAFGECQ
+704 GECQ
-718 NLEKAMLPDGLKS
+718 NLEKAVLSDGLKS
-731 IGEAAFYECPELTD
+731 IGGAAFYECPELTD

-754 LGGYAFSCCPKLKDM
+754 LGDFAFGWCPKLKDM

-776 NFGECVFEDTPGVTI
+776 NFGKCVFANTPGVTI

-802 DGIKDLSYTGSEIT
+802 DGIKDLPYTGSEVT

-822 TVNGMTLKEDSDYE
+822 TVNGVTLKEDSDYE

-879 VTGIHN
+879 VAGIHN

-900 QAGGRTLIPGTDYT
+900 RADGRTLIPGTDYT
-914 VSYKNNLN
+914 VAYKNNLN

-981 AKTDSTF
+981 AKTDRTF
-988 TLLSVPGAV
+988 TSLSVPSAV

-1026 NGVKAIGSNA
+1026 NGIKAIGSNA
-1036 FYGCKSITSIIIG
+1036 FYGCKSIASIIIG

-1071 LSSSIKLIGK
+1071 LSSSIKLIGR

-1090 PVVAVPKAKLAKYK
+1090 PVVVVPKAKLAKYK

>member
-1 MKKLMQKGILGILLV
+1 MKKLIQRGILGILLV

-24 IEARADDGIVVEKDG
+24 IQARADDGIVVEKDG

-69 SEIKGKPVTTLHGT
+69 SEIKGMPVTTLHGT
-83 FSGKKTVKKVTVP
+83 FSGKETVKKVTVP
-96 EGVRLIEYNA
+96 EGVRLIEYHA
-106 FFGCTA
+106 FHGCTA

-117 LPSSLEEMTEYTFYE
+117 LPSSLEEMTENTFYQ

-169 SLKELEEGVFFRCS
+169 SLKELEEFVFAYCS

-193 VEKIDRSAFYECT
+193 VEKIDISAFRMCT
-206 NVIEIKIP
+206 NVTEIKIP
-214 GTVKEASDIA
+214 GTVKEASEFA
-224 LVGCEKVITAEL
+224 LFGCDKVITAEL

-311 ISNASFSECT
+311 ISNASFSKCT

-467 DDWAFADCTSLK
+467 DDWAF
-479 DFTIPDGIKSIGEAA
+479 
-494 FYNSGIT
+494 
-501 SLVVPESVET
+501 
-511 IDKLAFSHMAN
+511 
-522 LVSATIPAG
+522 
-531 YGITFNGYTSL
+531 
-542 KTAKIT
+542 
-548 GNPTAIDD
+548 
-556 SMFRKCSSLVS
+556 
-567 IELPDTVT
+567 
-575 EIGKYAFADC
+575 
-585 TSLKDFTIP
+585 
-594 DGIKS
+594 
-599 IGEAA
+599 
-604 FYNSG
+604 
-609 ITSLVVPESVETI
+609 
-622 DKLAFS
+622 
-628 HMANL
+628 
-633 VSATI
+633 
-638 PAGYGITFNGCTS
+638 
-651 LKTAKITGNLTAIDD
+651 
-666 WMFNNCG
+666 
-673 QLSDFDIP
+673 
-681 DSVTR
+681 
-686 IGYSAFSGTA
+686 
-696 LKEAVIPA
+696 
-704 GVTEIDDWAFGECQ
+704 GECQ
-718 NLEKAMLPDGLKS
+718 NLEKAVLSDGLKS
-731 IGEAAFYECPELTD
+731 IGGAAFYECPELTD

-754 LGGYAFSCCPKLKDM
+754 LGDFAFGWCPKLKDM

-776 NFGECVFEDTPGVTI
+776 NFGKCVFANTPGVTI

-802 DGIKDLSYTGSEIT
+802 DGIKDLPYTGSEVT

-822 TVNGMTLKEDSDYE
+822 TVNGVTLKEDSDYE

-844 IGTAT
+844 IGMAT

-865 FNVVQIE
+865 FNVVQTD
-872 MSDENIT
+872 MSGDGIT

-900 QAGGRTLIPGTDYT
+900 QAGGRTLTPGTDYT
-914 VSYKNNLN
+914 VAYKNNLN
-922 PGTAEITIAGK
+922 PGTAEITITGK

-981 AKTDSTF
+981 AKTDRTF
-988 TLLSVPGAV
+988 TSLSVPSAV

-1026 NGVKAIGSNA
+1026 NGIKAIGSNA
-1036 FYGCKSITSIIIG
+1036 FYGCKSIVSIIIG

-1090 PVVAVPKAKLAKYK
+1090 PVVVVPKAKLANYK
-1104 QLMKNAGMTTKAV
+1104 RVMKNAGMTTKAV

>member
-24 IEARADDGIVVEKDG
+24 IQARADDGIVVEKDG

-69 SEIKGKPVTTLHGT
+69 SEIKGVPVTTLHGT
-83 FSGKKTVKKVTVP
+83 FSGKETVKTVTIP
-96 EGVRLIEYNA
+96 EGVRLIEYHA
-106 FFGCTA
+106 FHGCTA

-117 LPSSLEEMTEYTFYE
+117 LPSSLEEMTENTFYQ

-467 DDWAFADCTSLK
+467 DDWAF
-479 DFTIPDGIKSIGEAA
+479 
-494 FYNSGIT
+494 
-501 SLVVPESVET
+501 
-511 IDKLAFSHMAN
+511 
-522 LVSATIPAG
+522 
-531 YGITFNGYTSL
+531 
-542 KTAKIT
+542 
-548 GNPTAIDD
+548 
-556 SMFRKCSSLVS
+556 
-567 IELPDTVT
+567 
-575 EIGKYAFADC
+575 
-585 TSLKDFTIP
+585 
-594 DGIKS
+594 
-599 IGEAA
+599 
-604 FYNSG
+604 
-609 ITSLVVPESVETI
+609 
-622 DKLAFS
+622 
-628 HMANL
+628 
-633 VSATI
+633 
-638 PAGYGITFNGCTS
+638 
-651 LKTAKITGNLTAIDD
+651 
-666 WMFNNCG
+666 
-673 QLSDFDIP
+673 
-681 DSVTR
+681 
-686 IGYSAFSGTA
+686 
-696 LKEAVIPA
+696 
-704 GVTEIDDWAFGECQ
+704 GECQ

-776 NFGECVFEDTPGVTI
+776 NFGKCVFANTPGVTI

-802 DGIKDLSYTGSEIT
+802 DGIKDLPYTGSEVT

-822 TVNGMTLKEDSDYE
+822 TVNGVTLKEDSDYE

-844 IGTAT
+844 IGTST

-865 FNVVQIE
+865 FNVVQTD
-872 MSDENIT
+872 MSGDGIT

-900 QAGGRTLIPGTDYT
+900 QAGGRTLTPGTDYT
-914 VSYKNNLN
+914 VAYKNNLN
-922 PGTAEITIAGK
+922 PGTAEITITGK

-981 AKTDSTF
+981 AKTDRTF
-988 TLLSVPGAV
+988 TLLSVPGTV

-1036 FYGCKSITSIIIG
+1036 FYGCKSIASIIIG
-1049 RGVTAIGGKTFYGC
+1049 RGVTAIGSKTFYGC

-1090 PVVAVPKAKLAKYK
+1090 PVVVVPKAKLANYK
-1104 QLMKNAGMTTKAV
+1104 RLMKNAGMTTKAV

>member
-24 IEARADDGIVVEKDG
+24 IQARADDGIVVEKDG

-69 SEIKGKPVTTLHGT
+69 SEIKGMPVTTLHGT
-83 FSGKKTVKKVTVP
+83 FSGKETVKTVTIP

-117 LPSSLEEMTEYTFYE
+117 LPSSLEEMTEYTFYQ

-144 NSKLTKIGQYSF
+144 NSKLTKIGRYSF

-169 SLKELEEGVFFRCS
+169 SLKELEEFVFAYCS

-193 VEKIDRSAFYECT
+193 VEKIDISAFRMCT
-206 NVIEIKIP
+206 NVTEIKIP
-214 GTVKEASDIA
+214 GTVKEASEFA
-224 LVGCEKVITAEL
+224 LFGCDKVITAEL

-292 FCRSVSALEEVKL
+292 FCRSISALEEVKL

-311 ISNASFSECT
+311 ISNASFSKCT

-467 DDWAFADCTSLK
+467 DDWAF
-479 DFTIPDGIKSIGEAA
+479 
-494 FYNSGIT
+494 
-501 SLVVPESVET
+501 
-511 IDKLAFSHMAN
+511 
-522 LVSATIPAG
+522 
-531 YGITFNGYTSL
+531 
-542 KTAKIT
+542 
-548 GNPTAIDD
+548 
-556 SMFRKCSSLVS
+556 
-567 IELPDTVT
+567 
-575 EIGKYAFADC
+575 
-585 TSLKDFTIP
+585 
-594 DGIKS
+594 
-599 IGEAA
+599 
-604 FYNSG
+604 
-609 ITSLVVPESVETI
+609 
-622 DKLAFS
+622 
-628 HMANL
+628 
-633 VSATI
+633 
-638 PAGYGITFNGCTS
+638 
-651 LKTAKITGNLTAIDD
+651 
-666 WMFNNCG
+666 
-673 QLSDFDIP
+673 
-681 DSVTR
+681 
-686 IGYSAFSGTA
+686 
-696 LKEAVIPA
+696 
-704 GVTEIDDWAFGECQ
+704 GECQ
-718 NLEKAMLPDGLKS
+718 NLEKAVLPDGLKS
-731 IGEAAFYECPELTD
+731 IGGAAFYECPELTD

-754 LGGYAFSCCPKLKDM
+754 LGDFAFGWCPKLKDM

-776 NFGECVFEDTPGVTI
+776 NFGKCVFANTLGVTI

-802 DGIKDLSYTGSEIT
+802 DGIKDLPYTGSEVT

-822 TVNGMTLKEDSDYE
+822 TVNGVTLKEDSDYE

-844 IGTAT
+844 IGMAT

-879 VTGIHN
+879 VAGIHN

-900 QAGGRTLIPGTDYT
+900 RADGRTLIPGTDYT
-914 VSYKNNLN
+914 VAYKNNLN

-964 NAATNGKGTVAI
+964 NAAINGKGTVAI

-981 AKTDSTF
+981 AKTDRTF
-988 TLLSVPGAV
+988 TLLSVPSTV

-1015 GYTYLKKVVIG
+1015 GYTYLKKVAIG

-1036 FYGCKSITSIIIG
+1036 FYGCKSIASIIIG
-1049 RGVTAIGGKTFYGC
+1049 RGVTAIGSKTFYGC

-1090 PVVAVPKAKLAKYK
+1090 PVVVVPKAKLANYK
-1104 QLMKNAGMTTKAV
+1104 RVMKNAGMTTKAV

>member
-1 MKKLMQKGILGILLV
+1 MKKLIQRGILGILLV

-24 IEARADDGIVVEKDG
+24 IQARADDGIVVEKDG
-39 DFLYRVEGESDNPE
+39 DFLYRVEGESNNPE

-69 SEIKGKPVTTLHGT
+69 SKIKGMPVTTLHGT
-83 FSGKKTVKKVTVP
+83 FSSKKTVKKVTIP

-106 FFGCTA
+106 FYGCTD

-117 LPSSLEEMTEYTFYE
+117 LPSSLEEMTEYTFYQ

-144 NSKLTKIGQYSF
+144 NSKLTKIGKYSF

-169 SLKELEEGVFFRCS
+169 SVKELEEFVFAYCS

-193 VEKIDRSAFYECT
+193 VEKIDISAFRECT
-206 NVIEIKIP
+206 NVTEIKIP
-214 GTVKEASDIA
+214 GTVKEASEFA
-224 LVGCEKVITAEL
+224 LVGCDKVITAEL

-278 KVVFPDSLTSIPRA
+278 KVVFPDSLTSIPKA

-311 ISNASFSECT
+311 ISNASFSGCT

-395 FPAGCGITFSDCKNL
+395 FPAGCGITFSGCKNL

-467 DDWAFADCTSLK
+467 DDWAF
-479 DFTIPDGIKSIGEAA
+479 
-494 FYNSGIT
+494 
-501 SLVVPESVET
+501 
-511 IDKLAFSHMAN
+511 
-522 LVSATIPAG
+522 
-531 YGITFNGYTSL
+531 
-542 KTAKIT
+542 
-548 GNPTAIDD
+548 
-556 SMFRKCSSLVS
+556 
-567 IELPDTVT
+567 
-575 EIGKYAFADC
+575 
-585 TSLKDFTIP
+585 
-594 DGIKS
+594 
-599 IGEAA
+599 
-604 FYNSG
+604 
-609 ITSLVVPESVETI
+609 
-622 DKLAFS
+622 
-628 HMANL
+628 
-633 VSATI
+633 
-638 PAGYGITFNGCTS
+638 
-651 LKTAKITGNLTAIDD
+651 
-666 WMFNNCG
+666 
-673 QLSDFDIP
+673 
-681 DSVTR
+681 
-686 IGYSAFSGTA
+686 
-696 LKEAVIPA
+696 
-704 GVTEIDDWAFGECQ
+704 GECQ
-718 NLEKAMLPDGLKS
+718 NLEKAVLPDGLKS
-731 IGEAAFYECPELTD
+731 IGGAAFYECPELTD

-754 LGGYAFSCCPKLKDM
+754 LGDFAFGWCPKLKDV

-776 NFGECVFEDTPGVTI
+776 NFGKCVFVNTPGVTI
-791 DTSRKYFIPTV
+791 DTSRKYFVPTV
-802 DGIKDLSYTGSEIT
+802 DGIKDLPYTGSEVA
-816 QPDMEI
+816 QPDMDI
-822 TVNGMTLKEDSDYE
+822 TVNGVTLEEDSDYE

-865 FNVVQIE
+865 FNVVQID

-1090 PVVAVPKAKLAKYK
+1090 PVVVVPKAKLAKYK

>member
-16 LAIFMCIP
+16 LAIFMSIP
-24 IEARADDGIVVEKDG
+24 IQARADDGIVVEKDG

-83 FSGKKTVKKVTVP
+83 FSGKETVKKVTVP
-96 EGVRLIEYNA
+96 EGVRLIEYHA
-106 FFGCTA
+106 FHGCTA

-117 LPSSLEEMTEYTFYE
+117 LPSSLEEMTENTFYQ

-206 NVIEIKIP
+206 NVTEIKIP

-467 DDWAFADCTSLK
+467 DDWAF
-479 DFTIPDGIKSIGEAA
+479 
-494 FYNSGIT
+494 
-501 SLVVPESVET
+501 
-511 IDKLAFSHMAN
+511 
-522 LVSATIPAG
+522 
-531 YGITFNGYTSL
+531 
-542 KTAKIT
+542 
-548 GNPTAIDD
+548 
-556 SMFRKCSSLVS
+556 
-567 IELPDTVT
+567 
-575 EIGKYAFADC
+575 
-585 TSLKDFTIP
+585 
-594 DGIKS
+594 
-599 IGEAA
+599 
-604 FYNSG
+604 
-609 ITSLVVPESVETI
+609 
-622 DKLAFS
+622 
-628 HMANL
+628 
-633 VSATI
+633 
-638 PAGYGITFNGCTS
+638 
-651 LKTAKITGNLTAIDD
+651 
-666 WMFNNCG
+666 
-673 QLSDFDIP
+673 
-681 DSVTR
+681 
-686 IGYSAFSGTA
+686 
-696 LKEAVIPA
+696 
-704 GVTEIDDWAFGECQ
+704 GECQ
-718 NLEKAMLPDGLKS
+718 NLEKAVLPDGLKS
-731 IGEAAFYECPELTD
+731 IGGAAFYECPELTD

-754 LGGYAFSCCPKLKDM
+754 LGDFAFGWCPKLKDM

-776 NFGECVFEDTPGVTI
+776 NFGKCVFANTPGVTI

-802 DGIKDLSYTGSEIT
+802 DGIKDLPYTGSEVT

-822 TVNGMTLKEDSDYE
+822 TVNGVTLKEDSDYE

-865 FNVVQIE
+865 FNVVQTD
-872 MSDENIT
+872 MSGDGIT

-900 QAGGRTLIPGTDYT
+900 QAGGRTLTPGTDYT
-914 VSYKNNLN
+914 VAYKNNLN
-922 PGTAEITIAGK
+922 PGTAEITITGK

-981 AKTDSTF
+981 AKTDRTF
-988 TLLSVPGAV
+988 TSLSVPSAV

-1026 NGVKAIGSNA
+1026 NGIKAIGSNA
-1036 FYGCKSITSIIIG
+1036 FYGCKSIASIIIG

-1090 PVVAVPKAKLAKYK
+1090 PVVVVPKAKLAKYK

>member
-1 MKKLMQKGILGILLV
+1 MKKLIQKGILGILLV
-16 LAIFMCIP
+16 LAIFMSIP
-24 IEARADDGIVVEKDG
+24 IQARADDGIVVEKDG

-69 SEIKGKPVTTLHGT
+69 SKIKGMPVTTLHGT
-83 FSGKKTVKKVTVP
+83 FSGKETVKKVTVS

-106 FFGCTA
+106 FYGCTA

-117 LPSSLEEMTEYTFYE
+117 LPSSLEEMTEYTFYQ

-169 SLKELEEGVFFRCS
+169 SLKELEEFVFAYCS

-193 VEKIDRSAFYECT
+193 VEKIDISAFRMCT
-206 NVIEIKIP
+206 NVTEIKIP
-214 GTVKEASDIA
+214 GTVKEASEFA
-224 LVGCEKVITAEL
+224 LFGCDKVITAEL

-311 ISNASFSECT
+311 ISNASFSKCT

-467 DDWAFADCTSLK
+467 DDWAF
-479 DFTIPDGIKSIGEAA
+479 
-494 FYNSGIT
+494 
-501 SLVVPESVET
+501 
-511 IDKLAFSHMAN
+511 
-522 LVSATIPAG
+522 
-531 YGITFNGYTSL
+531 
-542 KTAKIT
+542 
-548 GNPTAIDD
+548 
-556 SMFRKCSSLVS
+556 
-567 IELPDTVT
+567 
-575 EIGKYAFADC
+575 
-585 TSLKDFTIP
+585 
-594 DGIKS
+594 
-599 IGEAA
+599 
-604 FYNSG
+604 
-609 ITSLVVPESVETI
+609 
-622 DKLAFS
+622 
-628 HMANL
+628 
-633 VSATI
+633 
-638 PAGYGITFNGCTS
+638 
-651 LKTAKITGNLTAIDD
+651 
-666 WMFNNCG
+666 
-673 QLSDFDIP
+673 
-681 DSVTR
+681 
-686 IGYSAFSGTA
+686 
-696 LKEAVIPA
+696 
-704 GVTEIDDWAFGECQ
+704 GECQ
-718 NLEKAMLPDGLKS
+718 NLEKAVLSDGLKS
-731 IGEAAFYECPELTD
+731 IGGAAFYECPELTD

-754 LGGYAFSCCPKLKDM
+754 LGDFAFGWCPKLKDM

-776 NFGECVFEDTPGVTI
+776 NFGKCVFANTPGVTI

-802 DGIKDLSYTGSEIT
+802 DGIKDLPYTGSEVT

-822 TVNGMTLKEDSDYE
+822 TVNGVTLKEDSDYE

-844 IGTAT
+844 IGMAT

-865 FNVVQIE
+865 FNVVQTD
-872 MSDENIT
+872 MSGDGIT

-900 QAGGRTLIPGTDYT
+900 QAGGRTLTPGTDYT
-914 VSYKNNLN
+914 VAYKNNLN
-922 PGTAEITIAGK
+922 PGTAEITITGK

-981 AKTDSTF
+981 AKTDRTF
-988 TLLSVPGAV
+988 TSLSVPSAV

-1026 NGVKAIGSNA
+1026 NGIKAIGSNA
-1036 FYGCKSITSIIIG
+1036 FYGCKSIVSIIIG

-1090 PVVAVPKAKLAKYK
+1090 PVVVVPKAKLANYK
-1104 QLMKNAGMTTKAV
+1104 RVMKNAGMTTKAV